1 MKRRIWLST
10 LVFTLIAV
18 LASVAVACGGNDTP
32 EPARCDHDYAVKYD
46 ENNHWRECAIC
57 HDKTDVTAHAFA
69 DETVE
74 PTYTEKGYTEHTCE
88 CGYNYRGEETERIAK
103 VIVLAGQ
110 SNAVGWTY
118 SKNLKPV
125 VTPEEY
131 EKYRA
136 GFDNVKI
143 FYSAA
148 PLQADDAQAKTKN
161 ENSAFEP
168 VKLGQGRYTSL
179 EDGAFGPEVG
189 LAAYLTENYPDETF
203 YIIKD
208 ATGGATLHGSW
219 LCPSSLGLLEKTEE
233 DITLYNH
240 LMQKVDD
247 GMAMLK
253 ADGVDARIL
262 SFVWMQ
268 GENDAQSYA
277 FDYPTLW
284 NNFIG
289 DVTTAFAE
297 KGYLTETGLTTI
309 DGGITQRWT
318 NYDVVNAAKERYAA
332 ISSKA
337 YFVEVAHEDW
347 MTYDRDNNDH
357 AHLDALSMIR
367 LGNEFGKSFALA
379 YADIYNEKQTYALP
393 TLDGAG
399 TSENP
404 YIIANEDDYKAF
416 VYENYFNEAARSAC
430 YKITADLGAE
440 NSPLR
445 LYAGKTAATAFAGK
459 IDGNG
464 KTICIDLGANAGV
477 GFIGYAAG
485 ATITDLTVDG
495 KVEYTNSGS
504 GAGGLV
510 GAVLYAGGKVTTLS
524 NCVNKAIITANGG
537 GNAGGMIGR
546 STGNISIVGGSNGG
560 TVNADANYVGGAV
573 GYVLRQNAYVPAVT
587 IGNFTNEG
595 KITAAN
601 NAGGLLGR
609 SDGCNVTIINCAN
622 NGEVATTANY
632 VGGAVGYIINSGEYV
647 PSLTITDF
655 TNGGKITGATGVGGV
670 VGLIHSGT
678 KTAAHVLNYVK
689 NTGEIVGENQV
700 GGIVGTIGGEKFTD
714 LTIEYIAAGY
724 EADGIETPVGAN
736 PGNATKLVKTCKEHS
751 FEKTSHVDATCAGNG
766 CDLYTCAVCGQT
778 EKRNEVPALPH
789 TPEAITEIAA
799 SYATAGVKAHYACS
813 VCKKHFTDG
822 ACENEIADYEAWKA
836 GDGKIAAEKDDE
848 TYGTAEKPYSIA
860 NAADY
865 KAFAA
870 AVNGKNNMSGKYA
883 KLTAD
888 IGSAEDPITSV
899 IGNANVARFSGTL
912 DGNGCEIYVN
922 LNSSGNGVGLIG
934 YATAATV
941 KNLTVSGTITYTG
954 SSSFAGAI
962 IGTVPYGDGTATTIS
977 GCTVKAVVTATKA
990 HAGGIL
996 GSATGNVVIE
1006 NCTMKGSVISGTGAV
1021 GGAIGKLVRYEQAE
1035 SRFCNVTGFKNENAT
1050 LTAKTVKGDVV
1061 GVMDGNTAVNISYA
1075 TAHVKDENGNDV
1087 LVGSASATAAVV
1099 ITHTAHTYA
1108 HVDGTAANCTTT
1120 GVKEHYKCTCGAL
1133 FIKGADDNYTA
1144 VTADEL
1150 VIAVNDSHNYG
1161 EWAHDEG
1168 KETHSRVCSR
1178 NAEHKETAACSLVKG
1193 ATTDPTFD
1201 ENGYTEYTCSVC
1213 SATYRKDIIDK
1224 LIAVAKVGD
1233 TRYATLGAAIE
1244 AAGNDG
1250 VVTLLAD
1257 GETTLGEGQTLRV
1270 ILGGYTLTVTSGMD
1284 GKVVNSTEDGGV
1296 TTYVLADAHVH
1307 SYDTVKYDETNHWN
1321 ECSCGEKSN
1330 VTQHDFTTSVTAPTC
1345 TANGYTTYTCDCG
1358 YTKTGDETTKLGH
1371 DGKVTA
1377 AVAASYATTGVK
1389 EYYTCSRCGEHFSDA
1404 TCENSIDDL
1413 EAWKTADGLIA
1424 AQKDDE
1430 AFANNETNPYTIA
1443 NMTDYLAFATG
1454 EGVASADLKKAYSQK
1469 FFKLLIDI
1477 GTESEPATVAIG
1489 SANMYFAGTLD
1500 GNGKTA
1506 YVDLNLDCAAGF
1518 VTYLAGGTVKNLTV
1532 KGSVVRNST
1541 TSASHVGGVVG
1552 LVTTAGGTIE
1562 NCNNYADVTTA
1573 SASCTAGGIVGSV
1586 TGVATIT
1593 NCNNYGDIVAENC
1606 KYVGGIV
1613 GYVNGGTL
1621 TLTGAEN
1628 TGNVVGK
1635 TWVGGIVGL
1644 VNANGKTQTIDTVT
1658 VKDCEIKVT
1667 KKALD
1672 GTTKASLGGVM
1683 GRSSNSGI
1691 KYRNWTVTN
1700 VKFYV
1705 EGVETDCEYTDF
1717 TTKTDGN
1724 AKPGLMFGS
1733 SKGAFTLIA
1742 D

>member
-10 LVFTLIAV
+10 LVFALIAV

-46 ENNHWRECAIC
+46 DHDHWRECTIC
-57 HDKTDVTAHAFA
+57 HDKTDVAAHAFA

-88 CGYNYRGEETERIAK
+88 CGYTYRGEETEKIAK

-143 FYSAA
+143 FYSNA
-148 PLQADDAQAKTKN
+148 PLQSDDAQTKTKN

-179 EDGAFGPEVG
+179 EDGAFGPEIG

-219 LCPSSLGLLEKTEE
+219 LCPSSLGLFEKTEE

-240 LMQKVDD
+240 LMKKVDD

-262 SFVWMQ
+262 SFIWMQ

-289 DVTTAFAE
+289 DVTAAFEE

-332 ISSKA
+332 VSSKA

-347 MTYDRDNNDH
+347 LTYDRDNTDY

-404 YIIANEDDYKAF
+404 YVIANEDDYKIF

-440 NSPLR
+440 DSPLR
-445 LYAGKTAATAFAGK
+445 LYAGKTAATAFAGT

-464 KTICIDLGANAGV
+464 KKIYIDIGANAGV

-485 ATITDLTVDG
+485 ATLTDLTVCG
-495 KVEYTNSGS
+495 EVEYTASGS

-510 GAVLYAGGKVTTLS
+510 GAVLYADGKVTTLS
-524 NCVNKAIITANGG
+524 NCVNEAIITANGG

-560 TVNADANYVGGAV
+560 TVNVD
-573 GYVLRQNAYVPAVT
+573 
-587 IGNFTNEG
+587 
-595 KITAAN
+595 
-601 NAGGLLGR
+601 
-609 SDGCNVTIINCAN
+609 
-622 NGEVATTANY
+622 ANY
-632 VGGAVGYIINSGEYV
+632 VGGAVGYIINSGENV

-655 TNGGKITGATGVGGV
+655 TNGGKIIGATGVGGV

-678 KTAAHVLNYVK
+678 KAATHALRYVK

-700 GGIVGTIGGEKFTD
+700 GGIVGTIGGQKFTD

-724 EADGIETPVGAN
+724 YVDGVETPVGAN
-736 PGNATKLVKTCKEHS
+736 PGNATKLVKTCKEH
-751 FEKTSHVDATCAGNG
+751 
-766 CDLYTCAVCGQT
+766 
-778 EKRNEVPALPH
+778 
-789 TPEAITEIAA
+789 TPEAITEVAA

-813 VCKKHFTDG
+813 VCEKHFTDA
-822 ACENEIADYEAWKA
+822 ACENEIVDYEEWKA

-860 NAADY
+860 NVADY

-870 AVNGKNNMSGKYA
+870 TVNGGNNMSGKYA
-883 KLTAD
+883 RLTAN
-888 IGSAEDPITSV
+888 IGSADEPITSIV
-899 IGNANVARFSGTL
+899 GNTNAKRFSGTL
-912 DGNGCEIYVN
+912 DGDGHEVYVK
-922 LNSSGNGVGLIG
+922 LTSTSGGVGLIG

-941 KNLTVSGTITYTG
+941 KNLTVSGSVTYTG

-962 IGTVPYGDGTATTIS
+962 IGTVSYGDGTATTIS
-977 GCTVKAVVTATKA
+977 GCTVNAVVTATKA
-990 HAGGIL
+990 YAGGIL

-1006 NCTMKGSVISGTGAV
+1006 NCTMKGSVISESGAV
-1021 GGAIGKLVRYEQAE
+1021 GGAVGKLVRYDQAE
-1035 SRFCNVTGFKNENAT
+1035 TRFCNVTGFKNENAT

-1061 GVMDGNTAVNISYA
+1061 GVMDANTAVNISYA
-1075 TAHVKDENGNDV
+1075 TAQVKDENGNDV
-1087 LVGSASATAAVV
+1087 LVGSASAAATVV

-1133 FIKGADDNYTA
+1133 FTLGADGNYTA
-1144 VTADEL
+1144 ATVDEL
-1150 VIAVNDSHNYG
+1150 AIAANDDHDYG

-1168 KETHSRVCSR
+1168 EETHSRVCSR
-1178 NAEHKETAACSLVKG
+1178 NAEHKETEDCLLVKG

-1213 SATYRKDIIDK
+1213 SATYRKDIADK
-1224 LIAVAKVGD
+1224 LTAVAKVGD

-1244 AAGNDG
+1244 VAGNDG

-1270 ILGGYTLTVTSGMD
+1270 ILGGYTLTVTSGVD
-1284 GKVVNSTEDGGV
+1284 GKVVNSTTVDGV

-1307 SYDTVKYDETNHWN
+1307 SYDTVKYDDTNHWN

-1358 YTKTGDETTKLGH
+1358 YTKTGDETAKLGH

-1404 TCENSIDDL
+1404 TCENSIADL

-1424 AQKDDE
+1424 AQKDDAE
-1430 AFANNETNPYTIA
+1430 AGNSEKNPYLIA
-1443 NMTDYLAFATG
+1443 NAADYKEFGDKVNTG
-1454 EGVASADLKKAYSQK
+1454 TKMSGKYARLTAN
-1469 FFKLLIDI
+1469 I
-1477 GTESEPATVAIG
+1477 GNAEDPIKTRIG
-1489 SANMYFAGTLD
+1489 NSGTNYFAGTLD
-1500 GNGKTA
+1500 GNGKTV
-1506 YVDLNLDCAAGF
+1506 YVTLSATNG
-1518 VTYLAGGTVKNLTV
+1518 VGVVGYSGGATVLNLTV
-1532 KGSVVRNST
+1532 QGAITCSGS
-1541 TSASHVGGVVG
+1541 GMG
-1552 LVTTAGGTIE
+1552 
-1562 NCNNYADVTTA
+1562 
-1573 SASCTAGGIVGSV
+1573 AGGIVGTPVYASGAV
-1586 TGVATIT
+1586 TTVKNCVNEATVKNTHAT
-1593 NCNNYGDIVAENC
+1593 NGNA
-1606 KYVGGIV
+1606 GGIV
-1613 GYVNGGTL
+1613 GRSSANLLIENCVNKGEVSTTANYAGGILGYSFNALAAPSVTIKNCRNE
-1621 TLTGAEN
+1621 GAIS
-1628 TGNVVGK
+1628 GK
-1635 TWVGGIVGL
+1635 TGIGGIVGIL
-1644 VNANGKTQTIDTVT
+1644 MGNTGAEAQTIEGVTNTGTVT
-1658 VKDCEIKVT
+1658 
-1667 KKALD
+1667 
-1672 GTTKASLGGVM
+1672 GTDQVGGII
-1683 GRSSNSGI
+1683 GTI
-1691 KYRNWTVTN
+1691 
-1700 VKFYV
+1700 
-1705 EGVETDCEYTDF
+1705 
-1717 TTKTDGN
+1717 
-1724 AKPGLMFGS
+1724 GS
-1733 SKGAFTLIA
+1733 GAFTSITITYYEAGLSDDSGNDKVVGKDSNSNGNTAITKLDA
-1742 D
+1742 PEGTLAA

>member
-10 LVFTLIAV
+10 LVFALIAV

-32 EPARCDHDYAVKYD
+32 EPTRCDHDYAVKYD
-46 ENNHWRECAIC
+46 DHDHWRECAIC
-57 HDKTDVTAHAFA
+57 HDKTDVAAHAFA

-88 CGYNYRGEETERIAK
+88 CGYTYRGEETEKIAK

-143 FYSAA
+143 FYSNA
-148 PLQADDAQAKTKN
+148 PFQSDDAQTKTKN

-179 EDGAFGPEVG
+179 EDGAFGPEIG

-219 LCPSSLGLLEKTEE
+219 LCPSSLGLFEKTEE

-240 LMQKVDD
+240 LMKKVDD

-262 SFVWMQ
+262 SFIWMQ

-289 DVTTAFAE
+289 DVTAAFEE

-332 ISSKA
+332 VSSKA
-337 YFVEVAHEDW
+337 HFVEVAHEDW
-347 MTYDRDNNDH
+347 LTYDRDNTDY

-404 YIIANEDDYKAF
+404 YVIANEDDYKTF

-440 NSPLR
+440 DSPLR
-445 LYAGKTAATAFAGK
+445 LYAGKTAATAFAGT

-464 KTICIDLGANAGV
+464 KTIYIDLGANAGV

-485 ATITDLTVDG
+485 ATLTDLTVCG
-495 KVEYTNSGS
+495 EVEYTASGS

-510 GAVLYAGGKVTTLS
+510 GAVLYADGKVTTLS
-524 NCVNKAIITANGG
+524 NCVNEAIITANGG

-560 TVNADANYVGGAV
+560 AVNADANYVGGAA
-573 GYVLRQNAYVPAVT
+573 GYVLRQNAYVPAVA
-587 IGNFTNEG
+587 ISDFTNEG
-595 KITAAN
+595 KVTAAN

-632 VGGAVGYIINSGEYV
+632 VGGAVGYIINSGECV

-655 TNGGKITGATGVGGV
+655 TNGGKIIGATGVGGV

-678 KTAAHVLNYVK
+678 KAATHALRYVK

-700 GGIVGTIGGEKFTD
+700 GGIVGTIGGQKFTD

-724 EADGIETPVGAN
+724 DVGGVETPVGAN

-766 CDLYTCAVCGQT
+766 YDLYTCAVCGQT

-789 TPEAITEIAA
+789 TPEAVAEVAA

-813 VCKKHFTDG
+813 VCEKHFTDG
-822 ACENEIADYEAWKA
+822 ACENEIVDYEEWKA

-860 NAADY
+860 NVADY

-870 AVNGKNNMSGKYA
+870 TVNGGNDMSGKYA
-883 KLTAD
+883 RLTAD
-888 IGSAEDPITSV
+888 IGNEDAPITSV
-899 IGNANVARFSGTL
+899 IGKDNNHRFAGTL
-912 DGNGCEIYVN
+912 DGDGHAVYVN
-922 LNSSGNGVGLIG
+922 LNSSGNGVGVVG
-934 YATAATV
+934 YASAAMV
-941 KNLTVSGTITYTG
+941 KNLTVCGTITYTG

-962 IGTVPYGDGTATTIS
+962 IGTVPYGSGAATTIS
-977 GCTVKAVVTATKA
+977 GCTVNATVTATKA
-990 HAGGIL
+990 YAGGIL

-1006 NCTMKGSVISGTGAV
+1006 NCTMKGGVVSETGAV
-1021 GGAIGKLVRYEQAE
+1021 GGAVGKLVYYKDATT
-1035 SRFCNVTGFKNENAT
+1035 RFCNVTGFKNENAT
-1050 LTAKTVKGDVV
+1050 LTAATVKGDVV
-1061 GVMDGNTAVNISYA
+1061 GVMDGGTAVNITYA
-1075 TAHVKDENGNDV
+1075 EAAVRDEDGNDV
-1087 LVGSASATAAVV
+1087 LVGSASASATVT

-1108 HVDGTAANCTTT
+1108 QHVDGTAADCSAT
-1120 GVKEHYKCTCGAL
+1120 GIKEHYKCTCGAL

-1150 VIAVNDSHNYG
+1150 VIAVNDSHDYG
-1161 EWAHDEG
+1161 AFTHDEG
-1168 KETHSRVCSR
+1168 EETHSRVCSR
-1178 NAEHKETAACSLVKG
+1178 NAEHKETADCSLVKG
-1193 ATTDPTFD
+1193 ATIDPTFD

-1213 SATYRKDIIDK
+1213 SATYRKDITDK
-1224 LIAVAKVGD
+1224 LVALAKVGD
-1233 TRYATLGAAIE
+1233 TRYATLGGAIE
-1244 AAGNDG
+1244 VAGNDG

-1270 ILGGYTLTVTSGMD
+1270 ILGSYTLTVTSGVD
-1284 GKVVNSTEDGGV
+1284 GKVVNSTTVDGV

-1307 SYDTVKYDETNHWN
+1307 SYDTVKYDDTNHWN

-1358 YTKTGDETTKLGH
+1358 YTKTGGETAKLGH

-1404 TCENSIDDL
+1404 TCENSIADL

-1424 AQKDDE
+1424 AQKDDAE
-1430 AFANNETNPYTIA
+1430 AGNSAKNPYFIA
-1443 NMTDYLAFATG
+1443 NAADYKEFGDKVNAGTKMSGKYARLTAN
-1454 EGVASADLKKAYSQK
+1454 
-1469 FFKLLIDI
+1469 I
-1477 GTESEPATVAIG
+1477 GNAEDPIKTRIG
-1489 SANMYFAGTLD
+1489 NSGTNYFAGTLD
-1500 GNGKTA
+1500 GNGKTV
-1506 YVDLNLDCAAGF
+1506 YVTLTATNG
-1518 VTYLAGGTVKNLTV
+1518 VGVVGYSGGATVLNLTV
-1532 KGSVVRNST
+1532 QGAITCSGS
-1541 TSASHVGGVVG
+1541 GMG
-1552 LVTTAGGTIE
+1552 
-1562 NCNNYADVTTA
+1562 
-1573 SASCTAGGIVGSV
+1573 AGGIVGTPVYASGAV
-1586 TGVATIT
+1586 TTVKNCVNEATVKNTHAT
-1593 NCNNYGDIVAENC
+1593 NGNA
-1606 KYVGGIV
+1606 GGIV
-1613 GYVNGGTL
+1613 GRSSANLLIENCVNKGEVSTTANYAGGILGYMYKASAAPSVTIKNCRNE
-1621 TLTGAEN
+1621 GAIS
-1628 TGNVVGK
+1628 GK
-1635 TWVGGIVGL
+1635 TGIGGIVGIL
-1644 VNANGKTQTIDTVT
+1644 
-1658 VKDCEIKVT
+1658 
-1667 KKALD
+1667 L
-1672 GTTKASLGGVM
+1672 GTTGAEAQ
-1683 GRSSNSGI
+1683 
-1691 KYRNWTVTN
+1691 T
-1700 VKFYV
+1700 V
-1705 EGVETDCEYTDF
+1705 EGVTNTGTVTGTDQVGGIIGTI
-1717 TTKTDGN
+1717 
-1724 AKPGLMFGS
+1724 GS
-1733 SKGAFTLIA
+1733 GAFTSITITYYEAGLSDDSGNDKVVGKDSNSNGNTAITKLDA
-1742 D
+1742 PEGTLAA

>member
-46 ENNHWRECAIC
+46 DHDHWRECAIC

-88 CGYNYRGEETERIAK
+88 CGYTYRGEETERIAK

-143 FYSAA
+143 FYSNA
-148 PLQADDAQAKTKN
+148 PFQSDDAQTKTKN

-179 EDGAFGPEVG
+179 EDGAFGPEIG

-262 SFVWMQ
+262 SFIWMQ

-289 DVTTAFAE
+289 DVTAAFEE

-332 ISSKA
+332 VSSKA
-337 YFVEVAHEDW
+337 HFVEVAHEDW
-347 MTYDRDNNDH
+347 LTYDRDNTDY

-404 YIIANEDDYKAF
+404 YVIANEDDYKTF

-440 NSPLR
+440 DSPLR

-485 ATITDLTVDG
+485 ATITDLTVGG

-510 GAVLYAGGKVTTLS
+510 GAVLYADGKVTTLS
-524 NCVNKAIITANGG
+524 NCVNEAIITANGG

-546 STGNISIVGGSNGG
+546 STGNISIVGGLNGG
-560 TVNADANYVGGAV
+560 TVNADANYVGGAA
-573 GYVLRQNAYVPAVT
+573 GYVLRQNAYVPAVA
-587 IGNFTNEG
+587 ISDFTNEG
-595 KITAAN
+595 KVTAAN

-622 NGEVATTANY
+622 NGEVATTAKY
-632 VGGAVGYIINSGEYV
+632 VGGAVGYIINSGECV

-655 TNGGKITGATGVGGV
+655 TNGGKIIGATGVGGV

-678 KTAAHVLNYVK
+678 KAATHALRYVK
-689 NTGEIVGENQV
+689 NTGEIVGEKEV
-700 GGIVGTIGGEKFTD
+700 GGIVGTIGGQKFTD

-751 FEKTSHVDATCAGNG
+751 FKKTSHVDATCAGNG
-766 CDLYTCAVCGQT
+766 YDLYTCAVCGQT
-778 EKRNEVPALPH
+778 EKRDEVPALPH
-789 TPEAITEIAA
+789 TPKAVAEVAA

-813 VCKKHFTDG
+813 VCKKHFTDA
-822 ACENEIADYEAWKA
+822 ACKNEIADYEEWKA

-888 IGSAEDPITSV
+888 IGSADEPVTSIV
-899 IGNANVARFSGTL
+899 GNANVARFSGTL
-912 DGNGCEIYVN
+912 DGDGHEVYVK
-922 LNSSGNGVGLIG
+922 LTSTSGGVGLIG

-941 KNLTVSGTITYTG
+941 KNLIVSGTITYTG

-962 IGTVPYGDGTATTIS
+962 IGTVTYGDGTATTIS
-977 GCTVKAVVTATKA
+977 GCTVNAVVTATKA
-990 HAGGIL
+990 YAAGGIL

-1006 NCTMKGSVISGTGAV
+1006 NCTMKGSVISENGAV
-1021 GGAIGKLVRYEQAE
+1021 GGAVGKLVYYKDATT
-1035 SRFCNVTGFKNENAT
+1035 RFCNVTGFKNENAT

-1061 GVMDGNTAVNISYA
+1061 GFMDANTAVNISYA
-1075 TAHVKDENGNDV
+1075 TAQVKDENGNDV
-1087 LVGSASATAAVV
+1087 LVGSASAAATVV

-1133 FIKGADDNYTA
+1133 FTLGADGNYTA
-1144 VTADEL
+1144 ATVDEL
-1150 VIAVNDSHNYG
+1150 AIAANDDHDYG

-1168 KETHSRVCSR
+1168 EETHSRVCSR
-1178 NAEHKETAACSLVKG
+1178 NAEHKETAACSLDEG

-1213 SATYRKDIIDK
+1213 SATYRKKITDK

-1233 TRYATLGAAIE
+1233 MRYTTLGAAIE
-1244 AAGNDG
+1244 EAGNDG
-1250 VVTLLAD
+1250 IVTLLAN

-1270 ILGGYTLTVTSGMD
+1270 ILGGYTLTVTSGVD
-1284 GKVVNSTEDGGV
+1284 GKVVNSTENGGV

-1307 SYDTVKYDETNHWN
+1307 SYDTVKYNDTNHWK
-1321 ECSCGEKSN
+1321 ECSCGAKSDETAHN
-1330 VTQHDFTTSVTAPTC
+1330 FTDTVTDPTC
-1345 TANGYTTYTCDCG
+1345 TAGGYTSHVCECG
-1358 YTKTGDETTKLGH
+1358 YSHTDTATAALGH
-1371 DGKVTA
+1371 NGVKTE

-1404 TCENSIDDL
+1404 TCENSIANL

-1424 AQKDDE
+1424 AQKDDAE
-1430 AFANNETNPYTIA
+1430 AGNSAKNPYLIA
-1443 NMTDYLAFATG
+1443 NAADYKAFGDKVNAGTKMSG
-1454 EGVASADLKKAYSQK
+1454 KYARLTAN
-1469 FFKLLIDI
+1469 I
-1477 GTESEPATVAIG
+1477 GNAEDPIKTRIG
-1489 SANMYFAGTLD
+1489 NSGTKYFAGTLD
-1500 GNGKTA
+1500 GNGKTV
-1506 YVDLNLDCAAGF
+1506 YVTLTATNG
-1518 VTYLAGGTVKNLTV
+1518 VGVVGYSGGATVLNLTV
-1532 KGSVVRNST
+1532 Q
-1541 TSASHVGGVVG
+1541 
-1552 LVTTAGGTIE
+1552 GTIT
-1562 NCNNYADVTTA
+1562 CSGDGMG
-1573 SASCTAGGIVGSV
+1573 AGGIVGTPVYASGAV
-1586 TGVATIT
+1586 TTVKNCVNEATVKNT
-1593 NCNNYGDIVAENC
+1593 NATKGNA
-1606 KYVGGIV
+1606 GGIV
-1613 GYVNGGTL
+1613 GRSTANLLIENCVNKGEVSTTVNYAGGILGYSYKASEAPSVTIKNCRNE
-1621 TLTGAEN
+1621 GAIS
-1628 TGNVVGK
+1628 GK
-1635 TWVGGIVGL
+1635 KGIGGIVGIL
-1644 VNANGKTQTIDTVT
+1644 MGETGTEAQT
-1658 VKDCEIKVT
+1658 
-1667 KKALD
+1667 
-1672 GTTKASLGGVM
+1672 
-1683 GRSSNSGI
+1683 
-1691 KYRNWTVTN
+1691 
-1700 VKFYV
+1700 V
-1705 EGVETDCEYTDF
+1705 EGVTNTGAVTGTDQVGGIIGTI
-1717 TTKTDGN
+1717 
-1724 AKPGLMFGS
+1724 GS
-1733 SKGAFTLIA
+1733 GAFTSITITYYEAGLSDDSGNDKVVGKDSNSNGNTAITKLDA
-1742 D
+1742 PEGTLAA

>member
-1 MKRRIWLST
+1 MKRRIWLSI
-10 LVFTLIAV
+10 LVFALIAV
-18 LASVAVACGGNDTP
+18 LAAAAVACGGDDTP
-32 EPARCDHDYAVKYD
+32 EPAHCDHDYTVKYD
-46 ENNHWRECAIC
+46 ENDHWRECAIC
-57 HDKTDVTAHAFA
+57 HEKTDVTAHTFA
-69 DETVE
+69 RTTVE
-74 PTYTEKGYTEHTCE
+74 PTYTEKGYTEHSCD
-88 CGYNYRGEETERIAK
+88 CGYTYRGEETERIAK

-118 SKNLKPV
+118 SKNLKTV

-143 FYSAA
+143 FYSNA
-148 PLQADDAQAKTKN
+148 PFQADDAQTKTKN

-179 EDGAFGPEVG
+179 EDGAFGPEIG

-208 ATGGATLHGSW
+208 ATGGSTLHGSW

-233 DITLYNH
+233 DIKLYNH

-262 SFVWMQ
+262 SFIWMQ

-289 DVTTAFAE
+289 DVTAAFEE

-318 NYDVVNAAKERYAA
+318 NYDVVNAAKERYAEV
-332 ISSKA
+332 SSKA

-347 MTYDRDNNDH
+347 LTYDRDNTDY
-357 AHLDALSMIR
+357 AHLDSLSMLR
-367 LGNEFGKSFALA
+367 LGSEFGKSFALA

-404 YIIANEDDYKAF
+404 YIIANEDDYKTF
-416 VYENYFNEAARSAC
+416 VYENYFNEAVRSA
-430 YKITADLGAE
+430 YYAITADLGAE
-440 NSPLR
+440 DSPLR
-445 LYAGKTAATAFAGK
+445 LYAGKTAATAFAGT
-459 IDGNG
+459 IDGGG
-464 KTICIDLGANAGV
+464 KTVYIDIKSSAGV
-477 GFIGYAAG
+477 GFIGYSAG
-485 ATITDLTVDG
+485 ATVTDLTVGG
-495 KVEYTNSGS
+495 KVEYTSTGS
-504 GAGGLV
+504 GAGGIV
-510 GAVLYAGGKVTTLS
+510 GAPVFAGGKATSLTR
-524 NCVNKAIITANGG
+524 CVNNADVSAVADGNGNA
-537 GNAGGMIGR
+537 GNAGGLAGR
-546 STGNISIVGGSNGG
+546 TTGS
-560 TVNADANYVGGAV
+560 
-573 GYVLRQNAYVPAVT
+573 LT
-587 IGNFTNEG
+587 ITE
-595 KITAAN
+595 
-601 NAGGLLGR
+601 
-609 SDGCNVTIINCAN
+609 CVN
-622 NGEVATTANY
+622 NGTIYTAGNY
-632 VGGAVGYIINSGEYV
+632 VGGAVGYIINSGENI
-647 PSLTITDF
+647 PSLAIEDF
-655 TNGGKITGATGVGGV
+655 TNNGRIIGKTGVGGV
-670 VGLIHSGT
+670 VGLINAG
-678 KTAAHVLNYVK
+678 VK
-689 NTGEIVGENQV
+689 NGSHSLRLVKNAGELVGTAEV
-700 GGIVGTIGGEKFTD
+700 GGIVGTIGGQKFTD
-714 LTIEYIAAGY
+714 LTIEYISAGY
-724 EADGIETPVGAN
+724 DADGTEMPVGKNAA
-736 PGNATKLVKTCKEHS
+736 NATSIIKTCKQHD
-751 FEKTSHVDATCAGNG
+751 FEFVRTVEVSCAGDG
-766 CDLYTCAVCGQT
+766 YDLYECSSCGQT
-778 EKRNEVPALPH
+778 EKRNVVPALAH
-789 TPEAITEIAA
+789 TSQKVEATAP
-799 SYATAGVKAHYACS
+799 SYATTGVKAHYACS
-813 VCKKHFTDG
+813 ECGKHFTDE
-822 ACENEIADYEAWKA
+822 ACENEIADYEAWKS
-836 GDGKIAAEKDDE
+836 GDGKIAAEKDDS
-848 TYGTAEKPYSIA
+848 TFGTAEKPYSIA

-870 AVNGKNNMSGKYA
+870 TVNGGNDMSGKYA
-883 KLTAD
+883 RLTAD
-888 IGSAEDPITSV
+888 IGNEDAPITSV
-899 IGNANVARFSGTL
+899 IGKDNNHRFAGTL
-912 DGNGCEIYVN
+912 DGDGHAVYVN
-922 LNSSGNGVGLIG
+922 LNSSGNGVGVVG
-934 YATAATV
+934 YASAATV
-941 KNLTVSGTITYTG
+941 KNFTVSGTITYTG
-954 SSSFAGAI
+954 SKSFAGAI
-962 IGTVPYGDGTATTIS
+962 IGTVPYGSGAATTIS
-977 GCTVKAVVTATKA
+977 GCTVNATVTATKA
-990 HAGGIL
+990 YAGGIL

-1006 NCTMKGSVISGTGAV
+1006 NCTMKGGVISETGAV
-1021 GGAIGKLVRYEQAE
+1021 GGAVGKLVYYKDATT
-1035 SRFCNVTGFKNENAT
+1035 RFCNVTGFKNENAT
-1050 LTAKTVKGDVV
+1050 LTAATFKGDVV
-1061 GVMDGNTAVNISYA
+1061 GVMDGGTVVNITYSEA
-1075 TAHVKDENGNDV
+1075 AVRDENGNDV
-1087 LVGSASATAAVV
+1087 LVGSASATATVT

-1150 VIAVNDSHNYG
+1150 VIAVNDSHAYG
-1161 EWAHDEG
+1161 AFTHDEG
-1168 KETHSRVCSR
+1168 AETHSRVCSR
-1178 NAEHKETAACSLVKG
+1178 NAEHKETADCSLVKG

-1213 SATYRKDIIDK
+1213 SATYRKDITDK
-1224 LIAVAKVGD
+1224 LVAVAKVGER
-1233 TRYATLGAAIE
+1233 RYTTLAAAIE
-1244 AAGNDG
+1244 EAGNDG

-1270 ILGGYTLTVTSGMD
+1270 ILGDYALTVTSGVD
-1284 GKVVNSTEDGGV
+1284 GKVVNSATVDGV

-1307 SYDTVKYDETNHWN
+1307 SYNTVKYDETNHWN

-1330 VTQHDFTTSVTAPTC
+1330 VTPHGFTTAVTAPTC
-1345 TANGYTTYTCDCG
+1345 TAGGYTSHVCECG
-1358 YTKTGDETTKLGH
+1358 YSHTDTATAALGH
-1371 DGKVTA
+1371 NGIVTE
-1377 AVAASYATTGVK
+1377 AVAASYATVGTA
-1389 EYYTCSRCGEHFSDA
+1389 EYYTCDRCGEHFADSACADA
-1404 TCENSIDDL
+1404 ISDL

-1430 AFANNETNPYTIA
+1430 AFENGETNPYTIA

-1454 EGVASADLKKAYSQK
+1454 KGVAFADPKKAYSQK

-1489 SANMYFAGTLD
+1489 SATMYFAGTLD
-1500 GNGKTA
+1500 GNNKTA
-1506 YVDLNLDCAAGF
+1506 YVDLKLDCAAGF

-1532 KGSVVRNST
+1532 RGSVVRNST
-1541 TSASHVGGVVG
+1541 TSTSHVGGVVG

-1593 NCNNYGDIVAENC
+1593 NCNNYGGVIAENC

-1628 TGNVVGK
+1628 AGNVVGK

-1644 VNANGKTQTIDTVT
+1644 VNASGKTQTIDTVT
-1658 VKDCEIKVT
+1658 VKDCEIKAT
-1667 KKALD
+1667 KALD
-1672 GTTKASLGGVM
+1672 GTTNASLGGVM

>member
-46 ENNHWRECAIC
+46 ENDHWRECAIC

-88 CGYNYRGEETERIAK
+88 CGYTYRGEETERIAK

-118 SKNLKPV
+118 SKNLKTV

-143 FYSAA
+143 FYSNA
-148 PLQADDAQAKTKN
+148 PLQSDDARTKTKN

-179 EDGAFGPEVG
+179 EDGAFGPEIG

-208 ATGGATLHGSW
+208 ATGGSMLHGTW
-219 LCPSSLGLLEKTEE
+219 LCPSSLGLLKKTEE

-240 LMQKVDD
+240 LMKKVDD

-277 FDYPTLW
+277 FKYPTLW

-289 DVTTAFAE
+289 DVTAAFEE

-347 MTYDRDNNDH
+347 LTYDRDNTDY

-404 YIIANEDDYKAF
+404 YVIANEDDYKTF
-416 VYENYFNEAARSAC
+416 VYENYFNEAARSAY

-440 NSPLR
+440 DSPLR
-445 LYAGKTAATAFAGK
+445 LYAGKTDATAFSGV
-459 IDGNG
+459 IDGGG
-464 KTICIDLGANAGV
+464 KTVYIDIKSSAGV
-477 GFIGYAAG
+477 GFIGYSAG
-485 ATITDLTVDG
+485 ATVTDLTVGG
-495 KVEYTNSGS
+495 KVEYTSTGS
-504 GAGGLV
+504 GAGGIV
-510 GAVLYAGGKVTTLS
+510 GAPVFAGGKATSLTR
-524 NCVNKAIITANGG
+524 CVNNADVSAVADGNGNA
-537 GNAGGMIGR
+537 GNAGGLAGR
-546 STGNISIVGGSNGG
+546 TTGS
-560 TVNADANYVGGAV
+560 
-573 GYVLRQNAYVPAVT
+573 LT
-587 IGNFTNEG
+587 ITE
-595 KITAAN
+595 
-601 NAGGLLGR
+601 
-609 SDGCNVTIINCAN
+609 CVN
-622 NGEVATTANY
+622 NGTIYTAGNY
-632 VGGAVGYIINSGEYV
+632 VGGAVGYIINSGENV

-678 KTAAHVLNYVK
+678 KAATHALRLVK
-689 NTGEIVGENQV
+689 NAGELVGTAEV
-700 GGIVGTIGGEKFTD
+700 GGIVGTIGGQKFTD

-751 FEKTSHVDATCAGNG
+751 FENTSHVDATCAGNG
-766 CDLYTCAVCGQT
+766 YDLYTCAVCGQT
-778 EKRNEVPALPH
+778 EKRNVVPALAH
-789 TPEAITEIAA
+789 TSQKVEATAP
-799 SYATAGVKAHYACS
+799 SYATTGVIAHYACS
-813 VCKKHFTDG
+813 VCKKHFTDS
-822 ACENEIADYEAWKA
+822 ACKNEIADYEAWKA

-888 IGSAEDPITSV
+888 IGSADEPVTSIV
-899 IGNANVARFSGTL
+899 GNAHVARFSGTL
-912 DGNGCEIYVN
+912 DGDGHEVYVK
-922 LNSSGNGVGLIG
+922 LTSTSGGVGLIG

-941 KNLTVSGTITYTG
+941 KNLIVSGTITYTG
-954 SSSFAGAI
+954 TSSFAGAI
-962 IGTVPYGDGTATTIS
+962 IGTVTYGDGTATTIS
-977 GCTVKAVVTATKA
+977 GCTVNAVVTATKA
-990 HAGGIL
+990 YAAGGIL

-1006 NCTMKGSVISGTGAV
+1006 NCTMKGSVISENGAV
-1021 GGAIGKLVRYEQAE
+1021 GGAVGKLVEYNQATT
-1035 SRFCNVTGFKNENAT
+1035 RFCDVTGFKNENAT

-1061 GVMDGNTAVNISYA
+1061 GFMDGNTAVNIAYS
-1075 TAHVKDENGNDV
+1075 TAQVKDENGNDV
-1087 LVGSASATAAVV
+1087 LVGSASAAATVV

-1108 HVDGTAANCTTT
+1108 PVDGTAANCTTT

-1133 FIKGADDNYTA
+1133 FTLGADGNYTVA
-1144 VTADEL
+1144 TADEL
-1150 VIAVNDSHNYG
+1150 AIAANDNHDYG
-1161 EWAHDEG
+1161 AWAHDEG

-1178 NAEHKETAACSLVKG
+1178 NTGHKETADCSLDEG

-1213 SATYRKDIIDK
+1213 SATYRKRITDK
-1224 LIAVAKVGD
+1224 LIAVAKVD
-1233 TRYATLGAAIE
+1233 NMRYTTLGAAIE
-1244 AAGNDG
+1244 EAGNDG
-1250 VVTLLAD
+1250 IVTLLAD

-1270 ILGGYTLTVTSGMD
+1270 ILGGYTLTVTSGVD
-1284 GKVVNSTEDGGV
+1284 EKVVNSTEDGGV

-1307 SYDTVKYDETNHWN
+1307 SYDTVKYDDTNHWK
-1321 ECSCGEKSN
+1321 ECSCGAKSDETAHN
-1330 VTQHDFTTSVTAPTC
+1330 FTDTVTDPTC
-1345 TANGYTTYTCDCG
+1345 TAGGYTSHVCECG
-1358 YTKTGDETTKLGH
+1358 YSHTDTATAKLGH

-1404 TCENSIDDL
+1404 TCENSIADL
-1413 EAWKTADGLIA
+1413 EAWKTADGRIA
-1424 AQKDDE
+1424 AQKDDA

-1454 EGVASADLKKAYSQK
+1454 EVSKKAYSQK

-1489 SANMYFAGTLD
+1489 SADMYFAGTLD

-1541 TSASHVGGVVG
+1541 TSDSHVGGVVG

-1562 NCNNYADVTTA
+1562 NCNNYAYVTTA
-1573 SASCTAGGIVGSV
+1573 SASCAAGGIVGRV

-1593 NCNNYGDIVAENC
+1593 NCNNYGNIVAENC

-1613 GYVNGGTL
+1613 GYVLKGGTL

-1644 VNANGKTQTIDTVT
+1644 VNAEGKTQTIDTVT

-1667 KKALD
+1667 KALD
-1672 GTTKASLGGVM
+1672 GTTYASLGGVM
-1683 GRSSNSGI
+1683 GRSSNSDI
-1691 KYRNWTVTN
+1691 NYRNWTVTTN

-1705 EGVETDCEYTDF
+1705 ADVETDCDHTDF

-1733 SKGAFTLIA
+1733 SKGEFTLIA

>member
-10 LVFTLIAV
+10 LVFALIAA
-18 LASVAVACGGNDTP
+18 LAAVAVACGCNDMP
-32 EPARCDHDYAVKYD
+32 EPAHCDHDYAVKYD
-46 ENNHWRECAIC
+46 ENDHWRECAIC
-57 HDKTDVTAHAFA
+57 HDKTDVAAHAFA
-69 DETVE
+69 DKTIE
-74 PTYTEKGYTEHTCE
+74 PTYTEKGYTEHACD
-88 CGYNYRGEETERIAK
+88 CGYTYRGEETERIAK
-103 VIVLAGQ
+103 VIVIAGQ

-118 SKNLKPV
+118 SKNLKTV

-143 FYSAA
+143 FYSNA
-148 PLQADDAQAKTKN
+148 PLQSDDAQTKTKN

-179 EDGAFGPEVG
+179 EDGAFGPEIG

-219 LCPSSLGLLEKTEE
+219 LCPSSLGLFEKTEE

-240 LMQKVDD
+240 LMKKVDD
-247 GMAMLK
+247 GMATLK

-289 DVTTAFAE
+289 DVTAAFEE

-332 ISSKA
+332 VSSKA

-347 MTYDRDNNDH
+347 LTYDRDNTDY

-367 LGNEFGKSFALA
+367 LGNEFGKSFVLA

-404 YIIANEDDYKAF
+404 YVIANEDDYKTF
-416 VYENYFNEAARSAC
+416 VYENYFNEAARSAY

-440 NSPLR
+440 DSPLR
-445 LYAGKTAATAFAGK
+445 LYAGKTAATAFSGV
-459 IDGNG
+459 IDGGG
-464 KTICIDLGANAGV
+464 KTVYIDIKSSAGV
-477 GFIGYAAG
+477 GFIGYSAG
-485 ATITDLTVDG
+485 ATVTDLTVGG
-495 KVEYTNSGS
+495 KVEYTSTGS
-504 GAGGLV
+504 GAGGIV
-510 GAVLYAGGKVTTLS
+510 GAPMFAGGKATSLTR
-524 NCVNKAIITANGG
+524 CVNNADVSAVADGNGNA
-537 GNAGGMIGR
+537 GNAGGLAGR
-546 STGNISIVGGSNGG
+546 TTGS
-560 TVNADANYVGGAV
+560 
-573 GYVLRQNAYVPAVT
+573 LT
-587 IGNFTNEG
+587 ITE
-595 KITAAN
+595 
-601 NAGGLLGR
+601 
-609 SDGCNVTIINCAN
+609 CVN
-622 NGEVATTANY
+622 NGTIYTAGNY
-632 VGGAVGYIINSGEYV
+632 VGGAVGYIINSGENI
-647 PSLTITDF
+647 PSLAIEDF
-655 TNGGKITGATGVGGV
+655 TNNGRIIGKTGVGGV
-670 VGLIHSGT
+670 VGLINAG
-678 KTAAHVLNYVK
+678 VK
-689 NTGEIVGENQV
+689 NGSHSLRLVKNAGELVGTAEV
-700 GGIVGTIGGEKFTD
+700 GGIVGTIGGQKFTD
-714 LTIEYIAAGY
+714 LTIEYISAGY
-724 EADGIETPVGAN
+724 DADGTEMPVGKNAA
-736 PGNATKLVKTCKEHS
+736 NATSIIKTCKQHD
-751 FEKTSHVDATCAGNG
+751 FEFVRTVEVSCAGDG
-766 CDLYTCAVCGQT
+766 YDLYECSSCGQT
-778 EKRNEVPALPH
+778 EKRNVVPALAH
-789 TPEAITEIAA
+789 TSQKVEATAP
-799 SYATAGVKAHYACS
+799 SYATTGVIAHYACS
-813 VCKKHFTDG
+813 ECGKHFTDE
-822 ACENEIADYEAWKA
+822 ACENEIADYEAWKS
-836 GDGKIAAEKDDE
+836 GDGKIAAEKDDS
-848 TYGTAEKPYSIA
+848 TFGTAEKPYSIA

-870 AVNGKNNMSGKYA
+870 AVNGGNDMSGKYA
-883 KLTAD
+883 RLTAD
-888 IGSAEDPITSV
+888 IGNEDAPITSV
-899 IGNANVARFSGTL
+899 IGKDNNHRFAGTL
-912 DGNGCEIYVN
+912 DGDGHAVYVN
-922 LNSSGNGVGLIG
+922 LSSSGNGVGVVG
-934 YATAATV
+934 YASAATV

-954 SSSFAGAI
+954 SNSFAGAI
-962 IGTVPYGDGTATTIS
+962 IGTVSYGSGAATTIS
-977 GCTVKAVVTATKA
+977 GCTVNATVTATKA
-990 HAGGIL
+990 YAGGIL

-1006 NCTMKGSVISGTGAV
+1006 NCTMKGGVISETGAV
-1021 GGAIGKLVRYEQAE
+1021 GGAVGKLVYYKDATT
-1035 SRFCNVTGFKNENAT
+1035 RFCNVTGFKNENAT

-1061 GVMDGNTAVNISYA
+1061 GVMDANTAVNISYA
-1075 TAHVKDENGNDV
+1075 TAQVKDEDGNDV
-1087 LVGSASATAAVV
+1087 LVGSAPAAATVV
-1099 ITHTAHTYA
+1099 IAHTAHTYA

-1150 VIAVNDSHNYG
+1150 VIAVNDSHDYG
-1161 EWAHDEG
+1161 AFTHDEG
-1168 KETHSRVCSR
+1168 AETHSRVCSR
-1178 NAEHKETAACSLVKG
+1178 NAEHKETVACLLSLVKG

-1201 ENGYTEYTCSVC
+1201 ESGYTEYTCSVC
-1213 SATYRKDIIDK
+1213 SATYRKDITDK
-1224 LIAVAKVGD
+1224 LVAVAKVGER
-1233 TRYATLGAAIE
+1233 RYTTLADAIE

-1270 ILGGYTLTVTSGMD
+1270 ILGDYTLTVTSGVE

-1296 TTYVLADAHVH
+1296 TVYELADAHVH
-1307 SYDTVKYDETNHWN
+1307 SYNTVKYDDTNHWN
-1321 ECSCGEKSN
+1321 ECSCGAKSGE
-1330 VTQHDFTTSVTAPTC
+1330 TAHTFTDTVIDPTC
-1345 TANGYTTYTCDCG
+1345 TAGGYTAHVCECG
-1358 YTKTGDETTKLGH
+1358 YSHTDTATAALGH
-1371 DGKVTA
+1371 NGIVTE
-1377 AVAASYATTGVK
+1377 AVAASYATVGTA
-1389 EYYTCSRCGEHFSDA
+1389 EYYTCDRCGEHFADSACDNA
-1404 TCENSIDDL
+1404 ISDL

-1424 AQKDDE
+1424 AQKDDA
-1430 AFANNETNPYTIA
+1430 AFENAETNPYTIA
-1443 NMTDYLAFATG
+1443 NMTDYQAFATG

-1477 GTESEPATVAIG
+1477 GAESEPATVAIG
-1489 SANMYFAGTLD
+1489 SATMYFAGTLD
-1500 GNGKTA
+1500 GNYKTA
-1506 YVDLNLDCAAGF
+1506 YVNLNLDCAAGF

-1532 KGSVVRNST
+1532 RGSVVRNST
-1541 TSASHVGGVVG
+1541 TSTSHVGGVVG
-1552 LVTTAGGTIE
+1552 LVTIAGGTIE

-1593 NCNNYGDIVAENC
+1593 NCNNYSGVIAENC

-1628 TGNVVGK
+1628 AGNVVGK

-1644 VNANGKTQTIDTVT
+1644 VNASGKTQTIDTVT

-1667 KKALD
+1667 KASD
-1672 GTTKASLGGVM
+1672 GTTNASLGGVM

>member
-46 ENNHWRECAIC
+46 DHDHWRECAIC
-57 HDKTDVTAHAFA
+57 HDKTDVTVHAFA
-69 DETVE
+69 DKTIE

-88 CGYNYRGEETERIAK
+88 CGYTYRGEETERIAK

-143 FYSAA
+143 FYSNA
-148 PLQADDAQAKTKN
+148 PFQADDAQTKTKN

-179 EDGAFGPEVG
+179 EDGAFGPEIG

-208 ATGGATLHGSW
+208 ATGGSTLHGSW
-219 LCPSSLGLLEKTEE
+219 LCPSSLGFLEKTEE
-233 DITLYNH
+233 DIKLYNH
-240 LMQKVDD
+240 LMKKVDD

-289 DVTTAFAE
+289 DVTAAFEE

-318 NYDVVNAAKERYAA
+318 NYDVVNAAKERYSA

-347 MTYDRDNNDH
+347 MTYDRDNNDY

-404 YIIANEDDYKAF
+404 YVIANEDDYKTF
-416 VYENYFNEAARSAC
+416 VYENYFNEAARSAY

-440 NSPLR
+440 DSPLR
-445 LYAGKTAATAFAGK
+445 LYAGKTVATAFAGT

-485 ATITDLTVDG
+485 ATITDLTVCG
-495 KVEYTNSGS
+495 EVEYTASGS
-504 GAGGLV
+504 GAGGIV
-510 GAVLYAGGKVTTLS
+510 GAVLYADGKVTTLS
-524 NCVNKAIITANGG
+524 NCVNEAIITASGG

-560 TVNADANYVGGAV
+560 TVNAGANYVGGAV
-573 GYVLRQNAYVPAVT
+573 GYVLRRDANVPAVA
-587 IGNFTNEG
+587 ISDFTNEG
-595 KITAAN
+595 NITAAS

-609 SDGCNVTIINCAN
+609 SDGCNVTITNCAN

-632 VGGAVGYIINSGEYV
+632 VGGAVGYIINSDKYV

-670 VGLIHSGT
+670 VGLIHLGT
-678 KTAAHVLNYVK
+678 KTAAHALRYVK
-689 NTGEIVGENQV
+689 NTGEIVGEKQV
-700 GGIVGTIGGEKFTD
+700 GGIVGTIGGQKFTD

-724 EADGIETPVGAN
+724 EADGIETPVGKNAA
-736 PGNATKLVKTCKEHS
+736 NATSIIKTCKQHDFKFVRTVEVS
-751 FEKTSHVDATCAGNG
+751 CAGDG
-766 CDLYTCAVCGQT
+766 YDLYECSSCGQT
-778 EKRNEVPALPH
+778 EKRNE
-789 TPEAITEIAA
+789 
-799 SYATAGVKAHYACS
+799 TA
-813 VCKKHFTDG
+813 
-822 ACENEIADYEAWKA
+822 
-836 GDGKIAAEKDDE
+836 
-848 TYGTAEKPYSIA
+848 
-860 NAADY
+860 
-865 KAFAA
+865 
-870 AVNGKNNMSGKYA
+870 
-883 KLTAD
+883 
-888 IGSAEDPITSV
+888 
-899 IGNANVARFSGTL
+899 
-912 DGNGCEIYVN
+912 
-922 LNSSGNGVGLIG
+922 
-934 YATAATV
+934 
-941 KNLTVSGTITYTG
+941 
-954 SSSFAGAI
+954 
-962 IGTVPYGDGTATTIS
+962 
-977 GCTVKAVVTATKA
+977 
-990 HAGGIL
+990 
-996 GSATGNVVIE
+996 
-1006 NCTMKGSVISGTGAV
+1006 
-1021 GGAIGKLVRYEQAE
+1021 
-1035 SRFCNVTGFKNENAT
+1035 
-1050 LTAKTVKGDVV
+1050 
-1061 GVMDGNTAVNISYA
+1061 
-1075 TAHVKDENGNDV
+1075 
-1087 LVGSASATAAVV
+1087 
-1099 ITHTAHTYA
+1099 
-1108 HVDGTAANCTTT
+1108 
-1120 GVKEHYKCTCGAL
+1120 
-1133 FIKGADDNYTA
+1133 
-1144 VTADEL
+1144 
-1150 VIAVNDSHNYG
+1150 
-1161 EWAHDEG
+1161 
-1168 KETHSRVCSR
+1168 
-1178 NAEHKETAACSLVKG
+1178 
-1193 ATTDPTFD
+1193 
-1201 ENGYTEYTCSVC
+1201 
-1213 SATYRKDIIDK
+1213 
-1224 LIAVAKVGD
+1224 
-1233 TRYATLGAAIE
+1233 
-1244 AAGNDG
+1244 
-1250 VVTLLAD
+1250 
-1257 GETTLGEGQTLRV
+1257 
-1270 ILGGYTLTVTSGMD
+1270 
-1284 GKVVNSTEDGGV
+1284 
-1296 TTYVLADAHVH
+1296 
-1307 SYDTVKYDETNHWN
+1307 
-1321 ECSCGEKSN
+1321 
-1330 VTQHDFTTSVTAPTC
+1330 
-1345 TANGYTTYTCDCG
+1345 
-1358 YTKTGDETTKLGH
+1358 KLGH

-1404 TCENSIDDL
+1404 TCENSISDL
-1413 EAWKTADGLIA
+1413 EAWKTAAGLIA
-1424 AQKDDE
+1424 AQKDDA

-1443 NMTDYLAFATG
+1443 NMTDYLAFARG
-1454 EGVASADLKKAYSQK
+1454 EVVAPADSKKAYSQK

-1477 GTESEPATVAIG
+1477 GTESESATVAIG
-1489 SANMYFAGTLD
+1489 SADMYFAGTLD

-1541 TSASHVGGVVG
+1541 TSDSHVGGVVG

-1562 NCNNYADVTTA
+1562 NCNNYAYVTTA
-1573 SASCTAGGIVGSV
+1573 SASCTAGGIVGRV

-1593 NCNNYGDIVAENC
+1593 NCNNYGNIVAENC

-1613 GYVNGGTL
+1613 GYVLKGGTL

-1644 VNANGKTQTIDTVT
+1644 VNAEGKTQTIDTVT

-1667 KKALD
+1667 KALD
-1672 GTTKASLGGVM
+1672 GTTYASLGGVM

-1691 KYRNWTVTN
+1691 NYRNWTVTN

-1705 EGVETDCEYTDF
+1705 AGVETDCEYTDF

-1733 SKGAFTLIA
+1733 SKGEFTLIA

>member
-1 MKRRIWLST
+1 MKRRIWLSI
-10 LVFTLIAV
+10 LVFALIAL
-18 LASVAVACGGNDTP
+18 LASAAVACGGDDAP
-32 EPARCDHDYAVKYD
+32 EPAHCDHDYTVKYD
-46 ENNHWRECAIC
+46 ENEHWRECAIC
-57 HDKTDVTAHAFA
+57 HDKTDVAAHTFA
-69 DETVE
+69 GTTVE
-74 PTYTEKGYTEHTCE
+74 PTYTEKGYTEHACD
-88 CGYNYRGEETERIAK
+88 CGYTYRGEETERIAK

-118 SKNLKPV
+118 SKNLKTV

-143 FYSAA
+143 FYSNA
-148 PLQADDAQAKTKN
+148 PLQADDAQTKTKN

-179 EDGAFGPEVG
+179 EDGAFGPEIG

-219 LCPSSLGLLEKTEE
+219 LCPSSLGLLEKTED

-262 SFVWMQ
+262 SFIWMQ

-277 FDYPTLW
+277 FDYPALW

-289 DVTTAFAE
+289 DVTAAFE
-297 KGYLTETGLTTI
+297 GKGYLTETGLTTI

-332 ISSKA
+332 VGSKA
-337 YFVEVAHEDW
+337 YFVEVAHKDW
-347 MTYDRDNNDH
+347 LTYDRDNTDY

-399 TSENP
+399 TSEKP
-404 YIIANEDDYKAF
+404 YIIANEDDYKTF
-416 VYENYFNEAARSAC
+416 VYENYFNEAARSAY

-440 NSPLR
+440 DSPLR
-445 LYAGKTAATAFAGK
+445 LYAGKTAATAFAGT

-464 KTICIDLGANAGV
+464 KTIYIDLGANAGV

-485 ATITDLTVDG
+485 ATITDLTVG
-495 KVEYTNSGS
+495 GEVEYTASGS

-510 GAVLYAGGKVTTLS
+510 GAVLYADGKVTTLS
-524 NCVNKAIITANGG
+524 NCVNKAIVTANGG

-560 TVNADANYVGGAV
+560 AVNADANYVGGAV
-573 GYVLRQNAYVPAVT
+573 GYVLRQNANVPAVA
-587 IGNFTNEG
+587 ISGFTNEG

-609 SDGCNVTIINCAN
+609 SDGCGVTITNCAN
-622 NGEVATTANY
+622 NGEVAATANY

-655 TNGGKITGATGVGGV
+655 TNGGKIIGVTGVGGV

-678 KTAAHVLNYVK
+678 KTAAHALRYVK

-700 GGIVGTIGGEKFTD
+700 GGIVGTIGGQKFTD

-724 EADGIETPVGAN
+724 EADGVETPVGAN

-751 FEKTSHVDATCAGNG
+751 FEKTSHIDATCAGNG
-766 CDLYTCAVCGQT
+766 YDLYTCAVCGQT
-778 EKRNEVPALPH
+778 EKRNEVAALPH
-789 TPEAITEIAA
+789 TPEAVAEIAA
-799 SYATAGVKAHYACS
+799 SYATAGIKAHYACS
-813 VCKKHFTDG
+813 VCEKHFTDG

-836 GDGKIAAEKDDE
+836 GDGKIATEKDDE
-848 TYGTAEKPYSIA
+848 TYGTAEKPYEIA
-860 NAADY
+860 NIADY

-870 AVNGKNNMSGKYA
+870 AVNGGNNMSGKHVT
-883 KLTAD
+883 LTAN
-888 IGSAEDPITSV
+888 IGSADEPITSIV
-899 IGNANVARFSGTL
+899 GNANTARFSGTL
-912 DGNGCEIYVN
+912 DGDGHEVYVN
-922 LNSSGNGVGLIG
+922 LTSASGGVGLIG
-934 YATAATV
+934 YAATATV
-941 KNLTVSGTITYTG
+941 KNLTVSGSVTYTG
-954 SSSFAGAI
+954 TSSFAGAI

-977 GCTVKAVVTATKA
+977 GCTVNAVVTATKA
-990 HAGGIL
+990 YAGGIL

-1006 NCTMKGSVISGTGAV
+1006 NCTMKGSVISETGAV
-1021 GGAIGKLVRYEQAE
+1021 GGAIGKLVRYDQAE

-1075 TAHVKDENGNDV
+1075 TAQVKDENGNDV
-1087 LVGSASATAAVV
+1087 LVGSASETAAVV
-1099 ITHTAHTYA
+1099 IAHTAHTYA
-1108 HVDGTAANCTTT
+1108 HVDGTAANCTVT
-1120 GVKEHYKCTCGAL
+1120 GVKEHYKCTCGVL
-1133 FIKGADDNYTA
+1133 FTLGTDGNYTVA
-1144 VTADEL
+1144 AADEL
-1150 VIAVNDSHNYG
+1150 AIAANDDHDYG
-1161 EWAHDEG
+1161 KWAHDEG
-1168 KETHSRVCSR
+1168 EETHSRVCSR
-1178 NAEHKETAACSLVKG
+1178 NAEHKEIAACSLVKG

-1213 SATYRKDIIDK
+1213 SATYRKDITDK
-1224 LIAVAKVGD
+1224 LVAVAKVGD
-1233 TRYATLGAAIE
+1233 TRYATLGEAIA

-1250 VVTLLAD
+1250 VVTLFAD
-1257 GETTLGEGQTLRV
+1257 GETALGEGQTLRV
-1270 ILGGYTLTVTSGMD
+1270 ILGDYALTVTSGVD
-1284 GKVVNSTEDGGV
+1284 GKVVNSATVDGV

-1307 SYDTVKYDETNHWN
+1307 SYDTAKYDENNHWN
-1321 ECSCGEKSN
+1321 ECSCGAKSDETAHTFTDT
-1330 VTQHDFTTSVTAPTC
+1330 VTDPTC
-1345 TANGYTTYTCDCG
+1345 TAGGYTVHACECG
-1358 YTKTGDETTKLGH
+1358 YSHTDTVTEALGH
-1371 DGKVTA
+1371 NGIVTEA
-1377 AVAASYATTGVK
+1377 IAASYATVGTA
-1389 EYYTCSRCGEHFSDA
+1389 EYYTCDRCSEHFADSGCDNA
-1404 TCENSIDDL
+1404 ISDL

-1424 AQKDDE
+1424 AQKDDVT
-1430 AFANNETNPYTIA
+1430 FANGETNPYTIA

-1506 YVDLNLDCAAGF
+1506 YVDLKLDCAAGF

-1532 KGSVVRNST
+1532 RGSVVRNST

-1552 LVTTAGGTIE
+1552 LVTTAGGTIK

-1586 TGVATIT
+1586 TGVATVA

-1644 VNANGKTQTIDTVT
+1644 VNANGKTHTIDTVT

-1667 KKALD
+1667 KALD
-1672 GTTKASLGGVM
+1672 GSTNASLGGVM

-1742 D
+1742 E

>member
-32 EPARCDHDYAVKYD
+32 EPARCDHEYTVKYD
-46 ENNHWRECAIC
+46 ENDHWRECAIC

-88 CGYNYRGEETERIAK
+88 CGYTYRGEETERIAK

-118 SKNLKPV
+118 SKNLKTV

-143 FYSAA
+143 FYSNA
-148 PLQADDAQAKTKN
+148 PFQSDDAQTKTKN

-168 VKLGQGRYTSL
+168 VKLGQGRYTSH
-179 EDGAFGPEVG
+179 EDGAFGPEIG

-262 SFVWMQ
+262 SFIWMQ

-289 DVTTAFAE
+289 DVTAAFEE

-318 NYDVVNAAKERYAA
+318 NYDVVNAAKERYSA

-337 YFVEVAHEDW
+337 YFVEVAHKDW
-347 MTYDRDNNDH
+347 LTYDRDNTDY

-379 YADIYNEKQTYALP
+379 YADIYNEKQVYALP

-404 YIIANEDDYKAF
+404 YIIANEDDYKTF

-440 NSPLR
+440 DSPLR

-485 ATITDLTVDG
+485 ATITDLTVCG
-495 KVEYTNSGS
+495 EVEYTASGS

-510 GAVLYAGGKVTTLS
+510 GAVLYADGKVTTLS
-524 NCVNKAIITANGG
+524 NCVNEAIITANGG

-560 TVNADANYVGGAV
+560 AVNADANYVGGAA
-573 GYVLRQNAYVPAVT
+573 GYVLRQNAYVPAVA
-587 IGNFTNEG
+587 ISDFTNEG

-714 LTIEYIAAGY
+714 LTIEYTAAGY
-724 EADGIETPVGAN
+724 EADGIETPVGKN
-736 PGNATKLVKTCKEHS
+736 PGNATRLVKTCKEHS
-751 FEKTSHVDATCAGNG
+751 FEKSSHVDATCAGEG
-766 CDLYTCAVCGQT
+766 YDLYTCAVCGQT

-789 TPEAITEIAA
+789 TPEAVAEVAA

-899 IGNANVARFSGTL
+899 IGNANAARFSGTL
-912 DGNGCEIYVN
+912 DGGGHEVYVK
-922 LNSSGNGVGLIG
+922 LTSTSGGVGLIG

-941 KNLTVSGTITYTG
+941 KNLTVSGSVTYTG

-977 GCTVKAVVTATKA
+977 GCTVNAVVTATKA
-990 HAGGIL
+990 YAGGIL
-996 GSATGNVVIE
+996 GSATGNVFIE
-1006 NCTMKGSVISGTGAV
+1006 NCTMKGSVISENGAV
-1021 GGAIGKLVRYEQAE
+1021 GGAVGKLVRYDQAE
-1035 SRFCNVTGFKNENAT
+1035 TRFCNVTGFKNENAT

-1061 GVMDGNTAVNISYA
+1061 GVMDANTAVNISYA
-1075 TAHVKDENGNDV
+1075 TAQVKDENGNDV
-1087 LVGSASATAAVV
+1087 LVGSASAAAAVV
-1099 ITHTAHTYA
+1099 IAHTAHTYA

-1133 FIKGADDNYTA
+1133 FTLGADGSYTVA
-1144 VTADEL
+1144 TADEL
-1150 VIAVNDSHNYG
+1150 AIAANDDHDYG

-1168 KETHSRVCSR
+1168 EETHSRVCSR

-1213 SATYRKDIIDK
+1213 SATYRKDITDK
-1224 LIAVAKVGD
+1224 LIVVAKVGD

-1257 GETTLGEGQTLRV
+1257 GETTLGEGQTLRI
-1270 ILGGYTLTVTSGMD
+1270 ILGGYTLTVTSGVD

-1358 YTKTGDETTKLGH
+1358 YTKTGDETAKLGH

-1404 TCENSIDDL
+1404 TCENSIADL

-1424 AQKDDE
+1424 AQKDDAE
-1430 AFANNETNPYTIA
+1430 AGDSAKNPYLIA
-1443 NMTDYLAFATG
+1443 NAADYKAFGDKVNAGTKMSG
-1454 EGVASADLKKAYSQK
+1454 KYARLTAN
-1469 FFKLLIDI
+1469 I
-1477 GTESEPATVAIG
+1477 GNAEDPIKTRIG
-1489 SANMYFAGTLD
+1489 NSGTNYFAGTLD
-1500 GNGKTA
+1500 GNGKTV
-1506 YVDLNLDCAAGF
+1506 YV
-1518 VTYLAGGTVKNLTV
+1518 TLTATNGV
-1532 KGSVVRNST
+1532 
-1541 TSASHVGGVVG
+1541 GVVG
-1552 LVTTAGGTIE
+1552 YSGGATVLNLIVQGTITCSG
-1562 NCNNYADVTTA
+1562 NGMG
-1573 SASCTAGGIVGSV
+1573 AGGIVGTPVYASGAV
-1586 TGVATIT
+1586 TTVKNCVNEATVKNTHAT
-1593 NCNNYGDIVAENC
+1593 NGNA
-1606 KYVGGIV
+1606 GGIV
-1613 GYVNGGTL
+1613 GRSSANLLIENCVNKGEVSTTANYAGGILGYSHKASAAPSVTIKNCRNEGAISGE
-1621 TLTGAEN
+1621 TGI
-1628 TGNVVGK
+1628 
-1635 TWVGGIVGL
+1635 GGIVGIL
-1644 VNANGKTQTIDTVT
+1644 
-1658 VKDCEIKVT
+1658 
-1667 KKALD
+1667 L
-1672 GTTKASLGGVM
+1672 GTTGAEAQ
-1683 GRSSNSGI
+1683 
-1691 KYRNWTVTN
+1691 T
-1700 VKFYV
+1700 V
-1705 EGVETDCEYTDF
+1705 EGVTNTGTVTGTDQVGGIIGTI
-1717 TTKTDGN
+1717 
-1724 AKPGLMFGS
+1724 GS
-1733 SKGAFTLIA
+1733 GAFTSITITYYEAGLSDGSGNDKVVGKDSNSNGNTAITKLDA
-1742 D
+1742 SEGTLAA

>member
-46 ENNHWRECAIC
+46 DHDHWRECAIC

-88 CGYNYRGEETERIAK
+88 CGYTYRGEETEKIAK

-118 SKNLKPV
+118 SKNLKTV

-143 FYSAA
+143 FYSNA
-148 PLQADDAQAKTKN
+148 PFQSDDAQTKTKN

-179 EDGAFGPEVG
+179 GDGAFGPEIG

-262 SFVWMQ
+262 SFIWMQ

-289 DVTTAFAE
+289 DVTAAFEE

-332 ISSKA
+332 VSSKA
-337 YFVEVAHEDW
+337 HFVEVAHEDW
-347 MTYDRDNNDH
+347 LTYDRDNTDY

-404 YIIANEDDYKAF
+404 YVIANEDDYKTF

-440 NSPLR
+440 DSPLR

-485 ATITDLTVDG
+485 ATITDLTVGG

-524 NCVNKAIITANGG
+524 NCVNEAIITANGG

-546 STGNISIVGGSNGG
+546 STGNISIVGGLNGG
-560 TVNADANYVGGAV
+560 TVNADANYVGGAA
-573 GYVLRQNAYVPAVT
+573 GYVLRQNAYVPAVA
-587 IGNFTNEG
+587 ISDFTNEG
-595 KITAAN
+595 KVTAAN

-655 TNGGKITGATGVGGV
+655 TNDGKITGATGVGGV

-678 KTAAHVLNYVK
+678 KTATHALRYVK

-700 GGIVGTIGGEKFTD
+700 GGIVGTIGGQKFTD

-724 EADGIETPVGAN
+724 DAGGIETPVGKN

-751 FEKTSHVDATCAGNG
+751 FEETSHVAATCAGNG
-766 CDLYTCAVCGQT
+766 YDLYTCAVCGQT
-778 EKRNEVPALPH
+778 EKRNE
-789 TPEAITEIAA
+789 
-799 SYATAGVKAHYACS
+799 TA
-813 VCKKHFTDG
+813 
-822 ACENEIADYEAWKA
+822 
-836 GDGKIAAEKDDE
+836 
-848 TYGTAEKPYSIA
+848 
-860 NAADY
+860 
-865 KAFAA
+865 
-870 AVNGKNNMSGKYA
+870 
-883 KLTAD
+883 
-888 IGSAEDPITSV
+888 
-899 IGNANVARFSGTL
+899 
-912 DGNGCEIYVN
+912 
-922 LNSSGNGVGLIG
+922 
-934 YATAATV
+934 
-941 KNLTVSGTITYTG
+941 
-954 SSSFAGAI
+954 
-962 IGTVPYGDGTATTIS
+962 
-977 GCTVKAVVTATKA
+977 
-990 HAGGIL
+990 
-996 GSATGNVVIE
+996 
-1006 NCTMKGSVISGTGAV
+1006 
-1021 GGAIGKLVRYEQAE
+1021 
-1035 SRFCNVTGFKNENAT
+1035 
-1050 LTAKTVKGDVV
+1050 
-1061 GVMDGNTAVNISYA
+1061 
-1075 TAHVKDENGNDV
+1075 
-1087 LVGSASATAAVV
+1087 
-1099 ITHTAHTYA
+1099 
-1108 HVDGTAANCTTT
+1108 
-1120 GVKEHYKCTCGAL
+1120 
-1133 FIKGADDNYTA
+1133 
-1144 VTADEL
+1144 
-1150 VIAVNDSHNYG
+1150 
-1161 EWAHDEG
+1161 
-1168 KETHSRVCSR
+1168 
-1178 NAEHKETAACSLVKG
+1178 
-1193 ATTDPTFD
+1193 
-1201 ENGYTEYTCSVC
+1201 
-1213 SATYRKDIIDK
+1213 
-1224 LIAVAKVGD
+1224 
-1233 TRYATLGAAIE
+1233 
-1244 AAGNDG
+1244 
-1250 VVTLLAD
+1250 
-1257 GETTLGEGQTLRV
+1257 
-1270 ILGGYTLTVTSGMD
+1270 
-1284 GKVVNSTEDGGV
+1284 
-1296 TTYVLADAHVH
+1296 
-1307 SYDTVKYDETNHWN
+1307 
-1321 ECSCGEKSN
+1321 
-1330 VTQHDFTTSVTAPTC
+1330 
-1345 TANGYTTYTCDCG
+1345 
-1358 YTKTGDETTKLGH
+1358 KLGH

-1377 AVAASYATTGVK
+1377 AVAASYASTGVK

-1404 TCENSIDDL
+1404 TCENSIADL
-1413 EAWKTADGLIA
+1413 EAWKTAAGLIA
-1424 AQKDDE
+1424 AQKDDAE
-1430 AFANNETNPYTIA
+1430 AGNSAKNPYLIA
-1443 NMTDYLAFATG
+1443 NTADYKEFGNKVNAGTKMSGKYARLTAN
-1454 EGVASADLKKAYSQK
+1454 
-1469 FFKLLIDI
+1469 I
-1477 GTESEPATVAIG
+1477 GNAEDPIKTRIG
-1489 SANMYFAGTLD
+1489 NSGTNYFAGTLD
-1500 GNGKTA
+1500 GNGKTV
-1506 YVDLNLDCAAGF
+1506 YVTLTATNG
-1518 VTYLAGGTVKNLTV
+1518 VGVVGYSGGATVLNLTV
-1532 KGSVVRNST
+1532 Q
-1541 TSASHVGGVVG
+1541 
-1552 LVTTAGGTIE
+1552 GTIT
-1562 NCNNYADVTTA
+1562 C
-1573 SASCTAGGIVGSV
+1573 SGSGMGAGGIVGTPVYASGAV
-1586 TGVATIT
+1586 TTVKNCVNEATVKNTHAT
-1593 NCNNYGDIVAENC
+1593 NGNA
-1606 KYVGGIV
+1606 GGIV
-1613 GYVNGGTL
+1613 GRSSANLLIENCINKGEVSTTANYAGGILGYSFKASAAPSVTIKNCRNE
-1621 TLTGAEN
+1621 GAIS
-1628 TGNVVGK
+1628 GK
-1635 TWVGGIVGL
+1635 KGIGGIVGIL
-1644 VNANGKTQTIDTVT
+1644 MGETGTEAQT
-1658 VKDCEIKVT
+1658 
-1667 KKALD
+1667 
-1672 GTTKASLGGVM
+1672 
-1683 GRSSNSGI
+1683 
-1691 KYRNWTVTN
+1691 
-1700 VKFYV
+1700 V
-1705 EGVETDCEYTDF
+1705 EGVTNTGTVEGTDQVGGIIGTI
-1717 TTKTDGN
+1717 
-1724 AKPGLMFGS
+1724 GS
-1733 SKGAFTLIA
+1733 GAFTSITITYYEAGSSDDGGNYKVVGKDSNSKGNTVITKLNA
-1742 D
+1742 SEGTLAA

>member
-46 ENNHWRECAIC
+46 ENDHWRECAIC

-69 DETVE
+69 DKTIE

-88 CGYNYRGEETERIAK
+88 CGYTYRGEETERIAK

-118 SKNLKPV
+118 SKNLKTV

-143 FYSAA
+143 FYSNA
-148 PLQADDAQAKTKN
+148 PFQADDAQTKTKN

-179 EDGAFGPEVG
+179 EDGAFGPEIG

-208 ATGGATLHGSW
+208 ATGGSTLHGSW
-219 LCPSSLGLLEKTEE
+219 LCPSSLGFLEKTEE
-233 DITLYNH
+233 DIKLYNH
-240 LMQKVDD
+240 LMKKVDD

-289 DVTTAFAE
+289 DVTAAFEE

-318 NYDVVNAAKERYAA
+318 NYDVVNAAKERYSA

-347 MTYDRDNNDH
+347 MTYDRDNNDY

-404 YIIANEDDYKAF
+404 YVIANEDDYKTF
-416 VYENYFNEAARSAC
+416 VYENYFNEAARSAY

-440 NSPLR
+440 DSPLR
-445 LYAGKTAATAFAGK
+445 LYAGKTVATAFAGT

-485 ATITDLTVDG
+485 ATITDLTVCG
-495 KVEYTNSGS
+495 EVEYTASGS
-504 GAGGLV
+504 GAGGIV

-524 NCVNKAIITANGG
+524 NCVNEAIITANGG

-560 TVNADANYVGGAV
+560 TVNAGANYVGGAV
-573 GYVLRQNAYVPAVT
+573 GYVLRQDANVPAVA
-587 IGNFTNEG
+587 ISDFTNEG
-595 KITAAN
+595 NITAAS

-609 SDGCNVTIINCAN
+609 SDGCNVTITNCAN

-655 TNGGKITGATGVGGV
+655 TNGGKIIGATGVGGV
-670 VGLIHSGT
+670 VGLIHLGT
-678 KTAAHVLNYVK
+678 KTAAHALRYVK

-700 GGIVGTIGGEKFTD
+700 GGIVGTIGGQKFTD
-714 LTIEYIAAGY
+714 LTIEYISAGY
-724 EADGIETPVGAN
+724 DANGTEMPVGKNAA
-736 PGNATKLVKTCKEHS
+736 NATSIIKTCKQHD
-751 FEKTSHVDATCAGNG
+751 FEFVRTVEVSCAGDG
-766 CDLYTCAVCGQT
+766 YDLYECSSCGQT
-778 EKRNEVPALPH
+778 EKRNVVPALAH
-789 TPEAITEIAA
+789 TSQKVEATAP
-799 SYATAGVKAHYACS
+799 SYATTGVIAHYACS

-822 ACENEIADYEAWKA
+822 ACKNEIADYEEWKA

-888 IGSAEDPITSV
+888 IGSAEDPITSIV
-899 IGNANVARFSGTL
+899 GNANVARFSGTL
-912 DGNGCEIYVN
+912 DGDGHEVYVK
-922 LNSSGNGVGLIG
+922 LTSTSGGVGLIG

-941 KNLTVSGTITYTG
+941 KNLIVSGTITYTG
-954 SSSFAGAI
+954 TSSFAGAI
-962 IGTVPYGDGTATTIS
+962 IGTVTYGDGTATTIS

-990 HAGGIL
+990 YAGGIL

-1006 NCTMKGSVISGTGAV
+1006 NCMMKGGVISETGAV
-1021 GGAIGKLVRYEQAE
+1021 GGAVGKLVYYEDATT
-1035 SRFCNVTGFKNENAT
+1035 RFCNVTGFKNENAT

-1061 GVMDGNTAVNISYA
+1061 GFMNANTAVNISYA
-1075 TAHVKDENGNDV
+1075 TAQVKDENGNDV
-1087 LVGSASATAAVV
+1087 LVGSASAAATVV

-1133 FIKGADDNYTA
+1133 FIKGADGNYTA
-1144 VTADEL
+1144 ATADEL
-1150 VIAVNDSHNYG
+1150 AIAVNDSHDYG
-1161 EWAHDEG
+1161 AWAHDEG

-1178 NAEHKETAACSLVKG
+1178 NTGHKETAACSLDEG

-1213 SATYRKDIIDK
+1213 SATYRKKITDK
-1224 LIAVAKVGD
+1224 LIAVAKVD
-1233 TRYATLGAAIE
+1233 NTRYTTLGAAIE
-1244 AAGNDG
+1244 EAGNVG
-1250 VVTLLAD
+1250 IVTLLAN

-1270 ILGGYTLTVTSGMD
+1270 ILGDYTLTVTSGVG

-1307 SYDTVKYDETNHWN
+1307 SYDTVNYDDTNHWK
-1321 ECSCGEKSN
+1321 ECSCGAKSDETAHN
-1330 VTQHDFTTSVTAPTC
+1330 FTDTVTDPTC
-1345 TANGYTTYTCDCG
+1345 TAGGYTSHVCECG
-1358 YTKTGDETTKLGH
+1358 YSHTDTATAKLGH

-1404 TCENSIDDL
+1404 TCENSIADL

-1424 AQKDDE
+1424 AQKDDAE
-1430 AFANNETNPYTIA
+1430 AGNSAENPYLIA
-1443 NMTDYLAFATG
+1443 NTADYKEFGNKVNAGTKMSGKYARLTAN
-1454 EGVASADLKKAYSQK
+1454 
-1469 FFKLLIDI
+1469 I
-1477 GTESEPATVAIG
+1477 GNAEDPIKTRIG
-1489 SANMYFAGTLD
+1489 NSGTKYFAGTLD
-1500 GNGKTA
+1500 GNGKTV
-1506 YVDLNLDCAAGF
+1506 YVTLTATNG
-1518 VTYLAGGTVKNLTV
+1518 VGVVGYSGGATVLNLTV
-1532 KGSVVRNST
+1532 Q
-1541 TSASHVGGVVG
+1541 
-1552 LVTTAGGTIE
+1552 GTIT
-1562 NCNNYADVTTA
+1562 CSGDGMG
-1573 SASCTAGGIVGSV
+1573 AGGIVGTPVYASGAV
-1586 TGVATIT
+1586 TTVKNCVNEATVKNT
-1593 NCNNYGDIVAENC
+1593 NATKGNA
-1606 KYVGGIV
+1606 GGIV
-1613 GYVNGGTL
+1613 GRSTANLLIENCVNKGEVSTTANYAGGILGYSYKAKESAAPSVTIKNCRNE
-1621 TLTGAEN
+1621 GAIS
-1628 TGNVVGK
+1628 GK
-1635 TWVGGIVGL
+1635 TGIGGIVGIL
-1644 VNANGKTQTIDTVT
+1644 LGDTGTEAQT
-1658 VKDCEIKVT
+1658 
-1667 KKALD
+1667 
-1672 GTTKASLGGVM
+1672 
-1683 GRSSNSGI
+1683 
-1691 KYRNWTVTN
+1691 
-1700 VKFYV
+1700 V
-1705 EGVETDCEYTDF
+1705 EGVTNTGIVDGTSQVGGIIGTIGNGKF
-1717 TTKTDGN
+1717 TSITITYYKAGLSDDGGNDIVVGKDSNINGNTAITKLDALEG
-1724 AKPGLMFGS
+1724 
-1733 SKGAFTLIA
+1733 TLA
-1742 D
+1742 A

>member
-10 LVFTLIAV
+10 LVFALIAV

-32 EPARCDHDYAVKYD
+32 EPTRCDHDYAVKYD
-46 ENNHWRECAIC
+46 DHDHWRECAIC
-57 HDKTDVTAHAFA
+57 HDKTDVAAHAFA

-88 CGYNYRGEETERIAK
+88 CGYTYRGEETEKIAK

-143 FYSAA
+143 FYSNA
-148 PLQADDAQAKTKN
+148 PFQSDDAQTKTKN

-179 EDGAFGPEVG
+179 EDGAFGPEIG

-219 LCPSSLGLLEKTEE
+219 LCPSSLGLFEKTEE

-262 SFVWMQ
+262 SFIWMQ

-289 DVTTAFAE
+289 DVTAAFEE

-332 ISSKA
+332 VSSKA
-337 YFVEVAHEDW
+337 HFVEVAHEDW
-347 MTYDRDNNDH
+347 LTYDRDNTDY

-393 TLDGAG
+393 ILDGAG

-404 YIIANEDDYKAF
+404 YIIANENDYKTF
-416 VYENYFNEAARSAC
+416 VYENYFNEAARSAY

-445 LYAGKTAATAFAGK
+445 LYAGKTAATAFAGT

-485 ATITDLTVDG
+485 ATLTDLTVCG
-495 KVEYTNSGS
+495 EVEYTASGS

-510 GAVLYAGGKVTTLS
+510 GAVLYADGKVTTLS
-524 NCVNKAIITANGG
+524 NCVNEAIITANGG

-560 TVNADANYVGGAV
+560 AVNADANYVGGAV
-573 GYVLRQNAYVPAVT
+573 GYVLRQNAYVPAVA
-587 IGNFTNEG
+587 ISDFTNEG
-595 KITAAN
+595 KVTAAN

-632 VGGAVGYIINSGEYV
+632 VGGAVGYIINSGECV

-655 TNGGKITGATGVGGV
+655 TNGGKIIGATGVGGV

-678 KTAAHVLNYVK
+678 KAATHALRYVK

-700 GGIVGTIGGEKFTD
+700 GGIVGTIGGQKFTD

-724 EADGIETPVGAN
+724 DVGGVETPVGAN

-751 FEKTSHVDATCAGNG
+751 FEMTSHVDATCAGNG
-766 CDLYTCAVCGQT
+766 YDLYTCAVCGQT

-789 TPEAITEIAA
+789 TPEAVAEVAA

-813 VCKKHFTDG
+813 VCEKHFTDG
-822 ACENEIADYEAWKA
+822 ACENEIADYEEWKA

-870 AVNGKNNMSGKYA
+870 AVNGGNDMSGKYA
-883 KLTAD
+883 RLTAD
-888 IGSAEDPITSV
+888 IGNEDAPITSV
-899 IGNANVARFSGTL
+899 IGKDNNHRFAGTL
-912 DGNGCEIYVN
+912 DGDGHEIYVN
-922 LNSSGNGVGLIG
+922 LNSSGNGVGVVG
-934 YATAATV
+934 YASAATV
-941 KNLTVSGTITYTG
+941 KNLTVSGSVTYTG

-977 GCTVKAVVTATKA
+977 GCTVNAVVTATKA
-990 HAGGIL
+990 YAGGIL

-1006 NCTMKGSVISGTGAV
+1006 NCTMKGGVISETGAV
-1021 GGAIGKLVRYEQAE
+1021 GGAVGKLVYYKDATT
-1035 SRFCNVTGFKNENAT
+1035 RFCNVTGFKNENAT
-1050 LTAKTVKGDVV
+1050 LTAATVKGDVV
-1061 GVMDGNTAVNISYA
+1061 GVMDAKTAVNISYA
-1075 TAHVKDENGNDV
+1075 TAQVKDEDGNDV
-1087 LVGSASATAAVV
+1087 LVGSASAAATVV

-1133 FIKGADDNYTA
+1133 FTLGADGNYTVA
-1144 VTADEL
+1144 TVDEL
-1150 VIAVNDSHNYG
+1150 AIAVNDSHDYG
-1161 EWAHDEG
+1161 AFTHDEG
-1168 KETHSRVCSR
+1168 AETHSRVCSR
-1178 NAEHKETAACSLVKG
+1178 NAEHKETVACSLSLVKG
-1193 ATTDPTFD
+1193 AVTAPTFD

-1213 SATYRKDIIDK
+1213 SATYKMDITDK
-1224 LIAVAKVGD
+1224 LVAVAKVGEK
-1233 TRYATLGAAIE
+1233 RYTTLAAAIE
-1244 AAGNDG
+1244 DAGNDG

-1270 ILGGYTLTVTSGMD
+1270 ILGGYTLTVTSGVD
-1284 GKVVNSTEDGGV
+1284 GKVVNSTTVDGV
-1296 TTYVLADAHVH
+1296 TTYVLAAAHVH
-1307 SYDTVKYDETNHWN
+1307 SYDTVKYDDTNHWN
-1321 ECSCGEKSN
+1321 ECSCGAKSDETAHTFTDT
-1330 VTQHDFTTSVTAPTC
+1330 VTDPTC
-1345 TANGYTTYTCDCG
+1345 TAGGYTSHVCECG
-1358 YTKTGDETTKLGH
+1358 YSHTDTATAALGH
-1371 DGKVTA
+1371 NGVGTE
-1377 AVAASYATTGVK
+1377 AVAASYATVGTA
-1389 EYYTCSRCGEHFSDA
+1389 EYYTCSRCEKHFSDSA
-1404 TCENSIDDL
+1404 CDNAISDL
-1413 EAWKTADGLIA
+1413 EAWKTSGGLLA
-1424 AQKDDE
+1424 AQKDDAE
-1430 AFANNETNPYTIA
+1430 AGNSAKNPYLIA
-1443 NMTDYLAFATG
+1443 NAADYKEFGDKVNAGTKMSGKYARLTAN
-1454 EGVASADLKKAYSQK
+1454 
-1469 FFKLLIDI
+1469 I
-1477 GTESEPATVAIG
+1477 GNAEDPIKTRIG
-1489 SANMYFAGTLD
+1489 NSGTNYFAGTLD
-1500 GNGKTA
+1500 GNGKTV
-1506 YVDLNLDCAAGF
+1506 YVTLTATNG
-1518 VTYLAGGTVKNLTV
+1518 VGVVGYSGGATVLNLTV
-1532 KGSVVRNST
+1532 QGAITCSGS
-1541 TSASHVGGVVG
+1541 GMG
-1552 LVTTAGGTIE
+1552 
-1562 NCNNYADVTTA
+1562 
-1573 SASCTAGGIVGSV
+1573 AGGIVGTPVYASGAV
-1586 TGVATIT
+1586 TTVKNCVNEATVKNTHAT
-1593 NCNNYGDIVAENC
+1593 NGNA
-1606 KYVGGIV
+1606 GGIV
-1613 GYVNGGTL
+1613 GRSSANLLIENCVNKGEVSTTANYAGGILGYSYKASAAPSVTIKNCRNE
-1621 TLTGAEN
+1621 GAIS
-1628 TGNVVGK
+1628 GK
-1635 TWVGGIVGL
+1635 TGIGGIVGIL
-1644 VNANGKTQTIDTVT
+1644 
-1658 VKDCEIKVT
+1658 
-1667 KKALD
+1667 L
-1672 GTTKASLGGVM
+1672 GTTGAEAQ
-1683 GRSSNSGI
+1683 
-1691 KYRNWTVTN
+1691 T
-1700 VKFYV
+1700 V
-1705 EGVETDCEYTDF
+1705 EGVTNTGTVTGTDQVGGIIGTI
-1717 TTKTDGN
+1717 
-1724 AKPGLMFGS
+1724 GS
-1733 SKGAFTLIA
+1733 GAFTSITITYYEAGLSDDSGNDKVVGKDSNRNGNTAITKLDA
-1742 D
+1742 PEGTLAA

>member
-10 LVFTLIAV
+10 LVFALIAV

-46 ENNHWRECAIC
+46 DHDHWRECTIC
-57 HDKTDVTAHAFA
+57 HDKTDVAAHAFA

-88 CGYNYRGEETERIAK
+88 CGYTYRGEETEKIAK

-143 FYSAA
+143 FYSNA
-148 PLQADDAQAKTKN
+148 PLQSDDAQTKTKN

-179 EDGAFGPEVG
+179 EDGAFGPEIG

-219 LCPSSLGLLEKTEE
+219 LCPSSLGLFEKTEE

-240 LMQKVDD
+240 LMKKVDD

-262 SFVWMQ
+262 SFIWMQ

-289 DVTTAFAE
+289 DVTAAFEE

-332 ISSKA
+332 VSSKA

-347 MTYDRDNNDH
+347 LTYDRDNTDY

-404 YIIANEDDYKAF
+404 YVIANEDDYKIF

-440 NSPLR
+440 DSPLR
-445 LYAGKTAATAFAGK
+445 LYAGKTAATAFAGT

-464 KTICIDLGANAGV
+464 KTIYIDLGANTGV

-485 ATITDLTVDG
+485 ATLTDLTVCG
-495 KVEYTNSGS
+495 EVEYTASGS

-510 GAVLYAGGKVTTLS
+510 GAVLYADGKVTTLS
-524 NCVNKAIITANGG
+524 NCVNEAIITANGG

-573 GYVLRQNAYVPAVT
+573 G
-587 IGNFTNEG
+587 
-595 KITAAN
+595 
-601 NAGGLLGR
+601 
-609 SDGCNVTIINCAN
+609 D
-622 NGEVATTANY
+622 
-632 VGGAVGYIINSGEYV
+632 IINSGENV

-655 TNGGKITGATGVGGV
+655 TNGGKIIGATGVGGV
-670 VGLIHSGT
+670 VGLIHPGT
-678 KTAAHVLNYVK
+678 KAATHALRYVK

-700 GGIVGTIGGEKFTD
+700 GGIVGTIGGQKFTD

-724 EADGIETPVGAN
+724 YVGGVETPVGAN
-736 PGNATKLVKTCKEHS
+736 PGNATKLVKTCKEH
-751 FEKTSHVDATCAGNG
+751 
-766 CDLYTCAVCGQT
+766 
-778 EKRNEVPALPH
+778 
-789 TPEAITEIAA
+789 TPEAITEVAA

-813 VCKKHFTDG
+813 VCEKHFTDA
-822 ACENEIADYEAWKA
+822 ACENEIVDYEEWKA

-860 NAADY
+860 NVADY

-870 AVNGKNNMSGKYA
+870 TVNGGNNMSGKYA
-883 KLTAD
+883 RLTAN
-888 IGSAEDPITSV
+888 IGSADEPITSIV
-899 IGNANVARFSGTL
+899 GNTNAERFSGTL
-912 DGNGCEIYVN
+912 DGDGHEVYVK
-922 LNSSGNGVGLIG
+922 LTSTSGGVGLIG

-941 KNLTVSGTITYTG
+941 KNLTVSGSVTYTG

-962 IGTVPYGDGTATTIS
+962 IGTVSYGDGTATTIS
-977 GCTVKAVVTATKA
+977 GCTVNAVVTATKA
-990 HAGGIL
+990 YAGGIL

-1006 NCTMKGSVISGTGAV
+1006 NCTMKGSVISENGAV
-1021 GGAIGKLVRYEQAE
+1021 GGAVGKLVRYDQAE
-1035 SRFCNVTGFKNENAT
+1035 TRFCNVTGFKNENAT

-1061 GVMDGNTAVNISYA
+1061 GVMDANTAVNISYA
-1075 TAHVKDENGNDV
+1075 TAQVKDENGNDV
-1087 LVGSASATAAVV
+1087 LVGSASAAATVV

-1133 FIKGADDNYTA
+1133 FTLGADGNYTA
-1144 VTADEL
+1144 ATVDEL
-1150 VIAVNDSHNYG
+1150 AIAANDDHDYG

-1168 KETHSRVCSR
+1168 EETHSRVCSR
-1178 NAEHKETAACSLVKG
+1178 NAEHKETEDCLLVKG

-1213 SATYRKDIIDK
+1213 SATYRKDITDK
-1224 LIAVAKVGD
+1224 LTAVAKVGD

-1244 AAGNDG
+1244 VAGNDG

-1270 ILGGYTLTVTSGMD
+1270 ILGGYTLTVTSGVD
-1284 GKVVNSTEDGGV
+1284 GKVVNSTTVDGV

-1307 SYDTVKYDETNHWN
+1307 SYDTVKYDDTNHWN

-1358 YTKTGDETTKLGH
+1358 YTKTGDETAKLGH

-1404 TCENSIDDL
+1404 TCENSIADL

-1424 AQKDDE
+1424 AQKDDAE
-1430 AFANNETNPYTIA
+1430 AGNSAKNPYLIA
-1443 NMTDYLAFATG
+1443 NAADYKEFGDKVNTG
-1454 EGVASADLKKAYSQK
+1454 TKMSGKYARLTAN
-1469 FFKLLIDI
+1469 I
-1477 GTESEPATVAIG
+1477 GNAEDPIKTRIG
-1489 SANMYFAGTLD
+1489 NSGTNYFAGTLD
-1500 GNGKTA
+1500 GNGKTV
-1506 YVDLNLDCAAGF
+1506 YVTLTATNG
-1518 VTYLAGGTVKNLTV
+1518 VGVVGYSGGATVLNLTV
-1532 KGSVVRNST
+1532 Q
-1541 TSASHVGGVVG
+1541 
-1552 LVTTAGGTIE
+1552 GTIT
-1562 NCNNYADVTTA
+1562 C
-1573 SASCTAGGIVGSV
+1573 SGSGMGAGGIVGTPVYASGAV
-1586 TGVATIT
+1586 TTVKNCVNEATVKNTHAT
-1593 NCNNYGDIVAENC
+1593 NGNA
-1606 KYVGGIV
+1606 GGIV
-1613 GYVNGGTL
+1613 GRSSANLLIENCVNKGEVSTTANYAGGILGYSFNALAAPSVTIKNCRNE
-1621 TLTGAEN
+1621 GAIS
-1628 TGNVVGK
+1628 GK
-1635 TWVGGIVGL
+1635 TGIGGIVGIL
-1644 VNANGKTQTIDTVT
+1644 MGNTGAEAQTIEGVTNTGTVT
-1658 VKDCEIKVT
+1658 
-1667 KKALD
+1667 
-1672 GTTKASLGGVM
+1672 GTDQVGGII
-1683 GRSSNSGI
+1683 GTI
-1691 KYRNWTVTN
+1691 
-1700 VKFYV
+1700 
-1705 EGVETDCEYTDF
+1705 
-1717 TTKTDGN
+1717 
-1724 AKPGLMFGS
+1724 GS
-1733 SKGAFTLIA
+1733 GAFTSITITYYEAGLSDDSGNDKVVGKDSNSNGNTAITKLDA
-1742 D
+1742 PEGTLAA

>member
-10 LVFTLIAV
+10 LVFALIAV

-32 EPARCDHDYAVKYD
+32 EPTRCDHDYAVKYD
-46 ENNHWRECAIC
+46 DHDHWRECAIC
-57 HDKTDVTAHAFA
+57 HDKTDVAAHAFA

-88 CGYNYRGEETERIAK
+88 CGYTYRGEETEKIAK

-143 FYSAA
+143 FYSNA
-148 PLQADDAQAKTKN
+148 PFQSDDAQTKTKN

-179 EDGAFGPEVG
+179 EDGAFGPEIG

-219 LCPSSLGLLEKTEE
+219 LCPSSLGLFEKTEE

-240 LMQKVDD
+240 LMKKVDD

-289 DVTTAFAE
+289 DVTAAFEE

-332 ISSKA
+332 H
-337 YFVEVAHEDW
+337 FVEVAHEDW
-347 MTYDRDNNDH
+347 LTYDRDNTDY

-404 YIIANEDDYKAF
+404 YVIANEDDYKTF

-440 NSPLR
+440 DSPLR
-445 LYAGKTAATAFAGK
+445 LYAGKTAATAFAGT

-485 ATITDLTVDG
+485 ATITDLTVCG
-495 KVEYTNSGS
+495 EVEYTASGS

-510 GAVLYAGGKVTTLS
+510 GAVLYADGKVTTLS
-524 NCVNKAIITANGG
+524 NCVNEAIITANGG
-537 GNAGGMIGR
+537 GNAGGVIGR

-560 TVNADANYVGGAV
+560 AVNADANYVGGAA
-573 GYVLRQNAYVPAVT
+573 GYVLRQNAYVPAVA
-587 IGNFTNEG
+587 ISDFTNEG
-595 KITAAN
+595 KVTAAN

-632 VGGAVGYIINSGEYV
+632 VGGAVGYIINSGECV

-655 TNGGKITGATGVGGV
+655 TNGGKIIGATGVGGV

-678 KTAAHVLNYVK
+678 KAATHALRYVK

-700 GGIVGTIGGEKFTD
+700 GGIVGTIGGQKFTD

-724 EADGIETPVGAN
+724 DVGGVETPVGAN

-766 CDLYTCAVCGQT
+766 YDLYTCAVCGQT

-789 TPEAITEIAA
+789 TPEAVAEVTA

-813 VCKKHFTDG
+813 VCEKHFTDG
-822 ACENEIADYEAWKA
+822 ACENEIADYEEWKA

-848 TYGTAEKPYSIA
+848 TYGTAEKPYKIA
-860 NAADY
+860 NIADY

-870 AVNGKNNMSGKYA
+870 AVNGGNNMSGKNA
-883 KLTAD
+883 RLTAN
-888 IGSAEDPITSV
+888 IGSADEPITSIV
-899 IGNANVARFSGTL
+899 GNANAARFSGTL
-912 DGNGCEIYVN
+912 DGGGHEVYVN
-922 LNSSGNGVGLIG
+922 LTSTSGGVGLIG
-934 YATAATV
+934 YAAAATV
-941 KNLTVSGTITYTG
+941 KNLTVSGSVTYTG

-977 GCTVKAVVTATKA
+977 SCTVNAVVTATKA
-990 HAGGIL
+990 YAGGIL
-996 GSATGNVVIE
+996 GSATGNVIIK
-1006 NCTMKGSVISGTGAV
+1006 NCTMKGSVISENGAV
-1021 GGAIGKLVRYEQAE
+1021 GGAIGKLVRYDKAE
-1035 SRFCNVTGFKNENAT
+1035 TRFCNVTGFKNENAT
-1050 LTAKTVKGDVV
+1050 FTAKSVKGDVV
-1061 GVMDGNTAVNISYA
+1061 GVMDANTAVNISYA
-1075 TAHVKDENGNDV
+1075 TAQVKDEDGNDV
-1087 LVGSASATAAVV
+1087 LVGSAPAAATVV
-1099 ITHTAHTYA
+1099 ITHTAHIYA

-1133 FIKGADDNYTA
+1133 FTLGADGNYTA
-1144 VTADEL
+1144 ATVDKLA
-1150 VIAVNDSHNYG
+1150 IAANDDHDYG

-1168 KETHSRVCSR
+1168 EETHSRVCSR
-1178 NAEHKETAACSLVKG
+1178 NAEHKETADCSLVKG

-1213 SATYRKDIIDK
+1213 SATYRKDITDK
-1224 LIAVAKVGD
+1224 LVALAKVGD
-1233 TRYATLGAAIE
+1233 TRYATLGAAIA

-1270 ILGGYTLTVTSGMD
+1270 ILGDYTLTVTSGVD
-1284 GKVVNSTEDGGV
+1284 GKVVNSTTVDGV

-1307 SYDTVKYDETNHWN
+1307 SYDTVKYDDTNHWN
-1321 ECSCGEKSN
+1321 ECSCGAKSDETAHTFTDT
-1330 VTQHDFTTSVTAPTC
+1330 VTDPTC
-1345 TANGYTTYTCDCG
+1345 TAGGYTTYTCDCG
-1358 YTKTGDETTKLGH
+1358 YTKTGDETAKLGH

-1377 AVAASYATTGVK
+1377 AIAASYATTGVK

-1404 TCENSIDDL
+1404 TCENSIADL

-1424 AQKDDE
+1424 AQKDDAE
-1430 AFANNETNPYTIA
+1430 AGNSAKNPYLIA
-1443 NMTDYLAFATG
+1443 NAADYKEFGDKVNAGTKMSGKYARLTAN
-1454 EGVASADLKKAYSQK
+1454 
-1469 FFKLLIDI
+1469 I
-1477 GTESEPATVAIG
+1477 GNAEDPIKTRIG
-1489 SANMYFAGTLD
+1489 NSGTNYFAGTLD
-1500 GNGKTA
+1500 GNGKTV
-1506 YVDLNLDCAAGF
+1506 YVTLTATNG
-1518 VTYLAGGTVKNLTV
+1518 VGVVGYSGGATVLNLTV
-1532 KGSVVRNST
+1532 Q
-1541 TSASHVGGVVG
+1541 
-1552 LVTTAGGTIE
+1552 GTIT
-1562 NCNNYADVTTA
+1562 C
-1573 SASCTAGGIVGSV
+1573 SGSGMGAGGIVGTPVYASGAV
-1586 TGVATIT
+1586 TTVKNCVNEATVKNTHAT
-1593 NCNNYGDIVAENC
+1593 NGNA
-1606 KYVGGIV
+1606 GGIV
-1613 GYVNGGTL
+1613 GRSSANLLIENCVNKGEVSTTANYAGGILGYSLKASAAPSVTIKNCRNE
-1621 TLTGAEN
+1621 GAIS
-1628 TGNVVGK
+1628 GK
-1635 TWVGGIVGL
+1635 TGIGGIVGIL
-1644 VNANGKTQTIDTVT
+1644 MGDIGAEAQT
-1658 VKDCEIKVT
+1658 
-1667 KKALD
+1667 
-1672 GTTKASLGGVM
+1672 
-1683 GRSSNSGI
+1683 
-1691 KYRNWTVTN
+1691 
-1700 VKFYV
+1700 V
-1705 EGVETDCEYTDF
+1705 EGVTNTGAVTGTDQVGGIIGTI
-1717 TTKTDGN
+1717 
-1724 AKPGLMFGS
+1724 GS
-1733 SKGAFTLIA
+1733 GAFTSITITYYEAGLSDDSGNDKVVGKDSNSNGNTAITKLDA
-1742 D
+1742 PEGTLAA